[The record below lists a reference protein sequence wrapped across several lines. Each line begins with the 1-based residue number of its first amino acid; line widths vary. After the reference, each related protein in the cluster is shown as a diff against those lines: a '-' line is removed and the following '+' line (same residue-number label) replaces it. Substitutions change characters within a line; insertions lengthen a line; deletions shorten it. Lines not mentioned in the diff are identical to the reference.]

1 MEQIKFSDLFDEGGI
16 SGGLKNMVSQIE
28 SVKAELLNMLKE
40 VKEASASI
48 SSSLSSTSSVSKG
61 GRDDTRVQAGNV
73 EQLYSAYQELTKA
86 ITECNKNL
94 ANLSSA
100 QAKAVSSAR
109 SAISAQKEQAQG
121 QMSLAQ
127 AYSTLSG
134 LIQQTGVSVEQLLQ
148 SQRQL
153 NIAQKNGEVAAKS
166 ATGSY
171 NQLYAQYNLIKNV
184 LNAMS
189 TEMRNAEGVGKLWE
203 AEALRIMNAMKGMQE
218 ATGKHTLSVGD
229 YSKAFNGLSIAT
241 QQVLREMP
249 TLANSMQQFFIAIS
263 NNVPI
268 FVDNLMA
275 VQRATGSWVTA
286 MKGVLSSVLSWQT
299 ALLVVLTILPKIAKA
314 ISDKRKAVEEDNESI
329 SKNYDLLKLD
339 AEATRNAY
347 QEVVRHTTQLK
358 VLYGISQDVNRSWG
372 DRIDAAKKL
381 KVEFKD
387 ELANFTAEEI
397 ALGKA
402 KTAIDELLPSLVAQA
417 EAKAYLNEISNLTIK
432 AYDLEKQARKAKADV
447 DTAATNVEIANANRI
462 AGMAHIIG
470 ESVFAYDQRQ
480 STLLGKVNDAEEE
493 LQKATKKYEDLGKAQ
508 KNVAD
513 EIKELTD
520 RIDPKALLEKYTQN
534 TKENLGKITDYYWE
548 WAESNAKIIK
558 DEQERELALN
568 DVKYEKAKDAYQK
581 ILDEATT
588 TYQEILD
595 KKKAGAVLTDEEKT
609 YITEYAEQEK
619 YLTDII
625 LNLETERQQARLA
638 IIDKY
643 YQKLWAEISKG
654 LDTSV
659 IEEQIDEEDVSIS
672 GKYDKMLANISKQII
687 NARESLND
695 SLVNGSYKEAKQ
707 EGSVLN
713 DLLAQKLN
721 KEAEYQKELLLM
733 RLETADKANRI
744 TKDQYDIE
752 LASIDENLA
761 KALNKLKGKQR
772 RKVDIWDLLFGSK
785 QTDEYG
791 NVFKKLDE
799 DSKAFIQQLI
809 SGLETAMQYLDE
821 FMDKRIE
828 MAEIA
833 VEAAQKESEAA
844 KTNLDYEMEAR
855 ANGYANNVD
864 LARREY
870 EEKLAIEQ
878 KAIAEKQRLEKVQE
892 GIDTLSQISSLV
904 TSTAMIWQSAMG
916 FGLPAGP
923 ILAAAV
929 TALLWGSFAAAK
941 VQAAQLANA
950 KTYGEGGME
959 YIDYGG
965 SHASGRD
972 VDFGRTKD
980 GRPRRVE
987 KGEVVSVINKK
998 NVEKYGVSNIEN
1010 IINSLN
1016 NGTFEKKYISSKI
1029 VDKGE
1034 VASVINKKNVE
1045 KYGVSNIENIINSLN
1060 NRTFE
1065 KQYISSR
1072 FASTLSKS
1080 PNVVESTERNTL
1092 GDMYSLAFSML
1103 GMPSGDSADLST
1115 IERGISTLVSQNDVR
1130 VVPTPYGR
1138 IEYKGNNTR
1147 IIRNS

>member
-16 SGGLKNMVSQIE
+16 SGGLKNMVTQIE

-86 ITECNKNL
+86 IAECNKNL
-94 ANLSSA
+94 ANLSST

-109 SAISAQKEQAQG
+109 SAVSAQKEQAQG

-153 NIAQKNGEVAAKS
+153 NIAQKNGEVAANS
-166 ATGSY
+166 AIGSY

-189 TEMRNAEGVGKLWE
+189 EEMRNAEGVGKLWE
-203 AEALRIMNAMKGMQE
+203 AEALRIMNVMKGMQE

-229 YSKAFNGLSIAT
+229 YAKAFNGLSIAT

-268 FVDNLMA
+268 FVDNLKA
-275 VQRATGSWVTA
+275 VQKATGSWVTA
-286 MKGVLSSVLSWQT
+286 MKGVLSSVFSWQT
-299 ALLVVLTILPKIAKA
+299 ALLVLLTILPKIAKA
-314 ISDKRKAVEEDNESI
+314 ISDKKKAVEEDNESI
-329 SKNYDLLKLD
+329 SKNYDLLKLN
-339 AEATRNAY
+339 AEATRNSY
-347 QEVVRHTTQLK
+347 QEVVKHTTQLK
-358 VLYGISQDVNRSWG
+358 VLYRISQDVNRSWG
-372 DRIDAAKKL
+372 DRINAAKEL

-402 KTAIDELLPSLVAQA
+402 KTAIDELVSSLVAQA

-447 DTAATNVEIANANRI
+447 DTAATNVEVANANRI
-462 AGMAHIIG
+462 AGMTQIIG
-470 ESVFAYDQRQ
+470 ESALAYDQRQ
-480 STLLGKVNDAEEE
+480 IMLLNRVKEAEKE
-493 LQKATKKYEDLGKAQ
+493 LEKATKKYEDLGTAQ

-513 EIKELTD
+513 EIEDLTN
-520 RIDPKALLEKYTQN
+520 RIDPKAFSEKYAKN
-534 TKENLGKITDYYWE
+534 IKDSLDEINDYYWE
-548 WAESNAKIIK
+548 WAESNAKIIE
-558 DEQERELALN
+558 DEEEREIALN
-568 DVKYEKAKDAYQK
+568 DMKYEKAKDTYEK

-595 KKKAGAVLTDEEKT
+595 KKKEGAALTEEEKT
-609 YITEYAEQEK
+609 YITEYAKQEK
-619 YLTDII
+619 YLTNII
-625 LNLETERQQARLA
+625 RNLETERQQSRLA

-643 YQKLWAEISKG
+643 YKQLWAEISNG
-654 LDTSV
+654 LDTSI
-659 IEEQIDEEDVSIS
+659 IEEAIDEEDVSIS

-687 NARESLND
+687 NARESLNN

-707 EGSVLN
+707 EGDILN
-713 DLLAQKLN
+713 DLLAQRLN
-721 KEAEYQKELLLM
+721 KEAEHQKKLLLM
-733 RLETADKANRI
+733 RLESADKATRI
-744 TKDQYDIE
+744 TKEQYDIE
-752 LASIDENLA
+752 LAIIDENLA
-761 KALNKLKGKQR
+761 KALDKLQGKQR

-785 QTDEYG
+785 QTDAYG
-791 NVFKKLDE
+791 NVFKKLDD
-799 DSKAFIQQLI
+799 DSKAFISELI
-809 SGLETAMQYLDE
+809 NSLNTAMQYMDE

-878 KAIAEKQRLEKVQE
+878 KAVAEKRRLEKVKE
-892 GIDTLSQISSLV
+892 GIDTISQISSLI
-904 TSTAMIWQSAMG
+904 TSSALIWQSAMA
-916 FGLPAGP
+916 FGIPIGP
-923 ILAAAV
+923 ILAATV
-929 TALLWGSFAAAK
+929 TALMWGSFAASK
-941 VQAAQLANA
+941 VKAAQVANA

-965 SHASGRD
+965 SHASGKD
-972 VDFGRTKD
+972 VDFGRTKE

-1010 IINSLN
+1010 IVNSLN
-1016 NGTFEKKYISSKI
+1016 NG
-1029 VDKGE
+1029 
-1034 VASVINKKNVE
+1034 
-1045 KYGVSNIENIINSLN
+1045 
-1060 NRTFE
+1060 TFE

-1072 FASTLSKS
+1072 FAGTLSKS
-1080 PNVVESTERNTL
+1080 SNVVESTKRNTL

-1103 GMPSGDSADLST
+1103 GMPSGESADLST
-1115 IERGISTLVSQNDVR
+1115 IEKGIGTLVSQNDVR

-1138 IEYKGNNTR
+1138 IEYRGNNTR

>member
-16 SGGLKNMVSQIE
+16 SGGLKNMVTQIE

-86 ITECNKNL
+86 IAECNKNL
-94 ANLSSA
+94 ANLNVTRT
-100 QAKAVSSAR
+100 KNPPKP
-109 SAISAQKEQAQG
+109 KETID
-121 QMSLAQ
+121 LAQ

-203 AEALRIMNAMKGMQE
+203 AEALRIMNVMKGMQE
-218 ATGKHTLSVGD
+218 STGKYTLSVGN
-229 YSKAFNGLSIAT
+229 YEKAFNGLSIAT

-268 FVDNLMA
+268 FLDNLKA
-275 VQRATGSWVTA
+275 VQKATGSWVVA
-286 MKGVLSSVLSWQT
+286 MKGVLTSLFSWQT
-299 ALLVVLTILPKIAKA
+299 ALLVVLTILPKIAQA
-314 ISDKRKAVEEDNESI
+314 ISDKRKSQEEDNESI

-339 AEATRNAY
+339 AEATKKAY

-372 DRIDAAKKL
+372 DRIAAAKEL

-447 DTAATNVEIANANRI
+447 DTAATNVEVANANRI
-462 AGMAHIIG
+462 AGMTQIIG
-470 ESVFAYDQRQ
+470 ESALAYDQRQ
-480 STLLGKVNDAEEE
+480 IMLLNRVKEAEKE
-493 LQKATKKYEDLGKAQ
+493 LEKATKKYEDLGTAQ

-513 EIKELTD
+513 EIKDLTD
-520 RIDPKALLEKYTQN
+520 RIDPKAFSEKYAKN
-534 TKENLGKITDYYWE
+534 IKDSLDEINDYYWE
-548 WAESNAKIIK
+548 WAENNAKIIE
-558 DEQERELALN
+558 DEEEREIALN
-568 DVKYEKAKDAYQK
+568 DMKYEKAKDTYEK
-581 ILDEATT
+581 ILDE
-588 TYQEILD
+588 Q
-595 KKKAGAVLTDEEKT
+595 KAAGTLT
-609 YITEYAEQEK
+609 AEQEK
-619 YLTDII
+619 YLTEII
-625 LNLETERQQARLA
+625 INLETERQQSRLA

-643 YQKLWAEISKG
+643 YKQLWAEMSNG

-659 IEEQIDEEDVSIS
+659 IEESIDEEDVSIS

-687 NARESLND
+687 NARESLNN

-707 EGSVLN
+707 EGDILN
-713 DLLAQKLN
+713 DLLREKLE
-721 KEAEYQKELLLM
+721 KEREYQKALLKMRYETGEL
-733 RLETADKANRI
+733 TQ
-744 TKDQYDIE
+744 DQYSIE
-752 LASIDENLA
+752 LANVDAAIDKSIA
-761 KALNKLKGKQR
+761 KLQGKQR
-772 RKVDIWDLLFGSK
+772 RKVDIMDLLFGSK

-791 NVFKKLDE
+791 NVFKKLDD
-799 DSKAFIQQLI
+799 DSKAFISELI
-809 SGLETAMQYLDE
+809 NSLNTAMQYMDE

-878 KAIAEKQRLEKVQE
+878 KAVAEKQRLEKVQE
-892 GIDTLSQISSLV
+892 GINTLSQISSLI
-904 TSTAMIWQSAMG
+904 TSSALIWQSAMG
-916 FGLPAGP
+916 FGIPAGP

-929 TALLWGSFAAAK
+929 TALMWGSFAAAK
-941 VQAAQLANA
+941 IQAAQLANA

-965 SHASGRD
+965 SHASGKD

-1010 IINSLN
+1010 IVNSLN
-1016 NGTFEKKYISSKI
+1016 NG
-1029 VDKGE
+1029 
-1034 VASVINKKNVE
+1034 
-1045 KYGVSNIENIINSLN
+1045 
-1060 NRTFE
+1060 TFE

-1072 FASTLSKS
+1072 FVNTPSKS

-1138 IEYKGNNTR
+1138 IEYRGNNTR

>member
-16 SGGLKNMVSQIE
+16 SGGLKNMVTQIE
-28 SVKAELLNMLKE
+28 SVKSELLNMLKE

-86 ITECNKNL
+86 IAECNKNVI
-94 ANLSSA
+94 NLNASR
-100 QAKAVSSAR
+100 AKNPPKP
-109 SAISAQKEQAQG
+109 KETID
-121 QMSLAQ
+121 LAQ
-127 AYSTLSG
+127 AYSSLSK

-148 SQRQL
+148 SQKQL

-189 TEMRNAEGVGKLWE
+189 EEMRNAEGVGKKWE

-229 YSKAFNGLSIAT
+229 YTKAFNGLSIAT

-268 FVDNLMA
+268 FVDNLKA
-275 VQRATGSWVTA
+275 VQKETGSWVTA
-286 MKGVLSSVLSWQT
+286 MKAVLSSVFSWQT

-314 ISDKRKAVEEDNESI
+314 ISDKRKANEEEAKAQEKARKETEKAVEAYRSLYDILSDISVKVGTSITEVSTLTRILNDN
-329 SKNYDLLKLD
+329 
-339 AEATRNAY
+339 
-347 QEVVRHTTQLK
+347 
-358 VLYGISQDVNRSWG
+358 NRSLE
-372 DRIDAAKKL
+372 DRIGAGQRL
-381 KVEFKD
+381 KQIFD
-387 ELANFTAEEI
+387 EELNGYSAEEI
-397 ALGKA
+397 AAGKA
-402 KTAIDELLPSLVAQA
+402 MVTIQQLTTLIYEQAKARATLNEITELTQKQLELEERAKLYENYKVGTRTVKELSEAIDEANKKGQSVRLGAQEQEYVNTYRSIMSEVRGLQNQINALTDKIDPSKLL
-417 EAKAYLNEISNLTIK
+417 
-432 AYDLEKQARKAKADV
+432 DD
-447 DTAATNVEIANANRI
+447 
-462 AGMAHIIG
+462 
-470 ESVFAYDQRQ
+470 
-480 STLLGKVNDAEEE
+480 
-493 LQKATKKYEDLGKAQ
+493 ATKGTKD
-508 KNVAD
+508 
-513 EIKELTD
+513 
-520 RIDPKALLEKYTQN
+520 ALD
-534 TKENLGKITDYYWE
+534 KITDYYWE

-558 DEQERELALN
+558 DAEDRDIALN
-568 DVKYEKAKDAYQK
+568 DVKYEKAKDTYQK
-581 ILDEATT
+581 VLDE
-588 TYQEILD
+588 Q
-595 KKKAGAVLTDEEKT
+595 KAAGKLT
-609 YITEYAEQEK
+609 AEQEK

-625 LNLETERQQARLA
+625 LNLETERQQSRLA

-643 YQKLWAEISKG
+643 YKQLWAEIRKG

-659 IEEQIDEEDVSIS
+659 MEENIDEEDVSIS
-672 GKYDKMLANISKQII
+672 GKYEKMLANISTQII
-687 NARESLND
+687 NARASLND
-695 SLVNGSYKEAKQ
+695 SLVNGSYEEAKQ
-707 EGSVLN
+707 EGSILN
-713 DLLAQKLN
+713 DLLRDKLE
-721 KEAEYQKELLLM
+721 KEREYQKALLQMRYETGEL
-733 RLETADKANRI
+733 TQ
-744 TKDQYDIE
+744 DQYAIE
-752 LASIDENLA
+752 LANVDAAIDKSIA
-761 KALNKLKGKQR
+761 KLKGKQR

-791 NVFKKLDE
+791 NVFKKLDDE
-799 DSKAFIQQLI
+799 SKAFIQELI
-809 SGLETAMQYLDE
+809 SGLQTAMQYMDE

-878 KAIAEKQRLEKVQE
+878 KAIDEKQRLEKIQE
-892 GIDTLSQISSLV
+892 GIDIATQISSLV
-904 TSTAMIWQSAMG
+904 TATAQIWAAYTKIPG
-916 FGLPAGP
+916 GKA
-923 ILAAAV
+923 LAIAA
-929 TALLWGSFAAAK
+929 TALMWSSFIAAK
-941 VQAAQLANA
+941 TQAAQLANA

-965 SHASGRD
+965 SHASGKD
-972 VDFGRTKD
+972 VDFGHTKD
-980 GRPRRVE
+980 GRPRRIE

-1010 IINSLN
+1010 IVNSLN
-1016 NGTFEKKYISSKI
+1016 NGTFEK
-1029 VDKGE
+1029 
-1034 VASVINKKNVE
+1034 
-1045 KYGVSNIENIINSLN
+1045 
-1060 NRTFE
+1060 
-1065 KQYISSR
+1065 QYISSSI
-1072 FASTLSKS
+1072 ASSLTKS
-1080 PNVVESTERNTL
+1080 SNVVESTERNTL

-1138 IEYKGNNTR
+1138 IEYRGNNTR

>member
-16 SGGLKNMVSQIE
+16 SGGLKNMVTQIE
-28 SVKAELLNMLKE
+28 SVKSELLNMLKE
-40 VKEASASI
+40 VKDASASI

-86 ITECNKNL
+86 IAECNKNL
-94 ANLSSA
+94 INLNA
-100 QAKAVSSAR
+100 TKTKNPPKP
-109 SAISAQKEQAQG
+109 KETID
-121 QMSLAQ
+121 LAQ

-203 AEALRIMNAMKGMQE
+203 AEALRIMNVMKGMQE

-229 YSKAFNGLSIAT
+229 YTKAFNGLSIAT

-268 FVDNLMA
+268 FVDNLKA
-275 VQRATGSWVTA
+275 VQKATGSWVTA
-286 MKGVLSSVLSWQT
+286 MKGVLSSLFSWQT
-299 ALLVVLTILPKIAKA
+299 ALLVVLTILPKIAQA
-314 ISDKRKAVEEDNESI
+314 IHNKRKAQEEDNKATKTQI
-329 SKNYDLLKLD
+329 SLLNLLHEAMIAVQKAQAEDLSKTKTLV
-339 AEATRNAY
+339 AVMN
-347 QEVVRHTTQLK
+347 
-358 VLYGISQDVNRSWG
+358 DVNRSNEE
-372 DRIDAAKKL
+372 RITAATAL
-381 KVEFKD
+381 KNIHKEQ
-387 ELANFTAEEI
+387 LANYSAEEI
-397 ALGKA
+397 AMGKA
-402 KTAIDELLPSLVAQA
+402 KTTLDKITESLKAQAQARAILNKMTEAYVAQIDA
-417 EAKAYLNEISNLTIK
+417 EDKAFTAGKTKIHEGSFGNVEGLYNYIQTLASTTKQSAE
-432 AYDLEKQARKAKADV
+432 YWEKQITFVAKSDKGVWEQYEAYKAAKQEV
-447 DTAATNVEIANANRI
+447 SEYTKTI
-462 AGMAHIIG
+462 
-470 ESVFAYDQRQ
+470 
-480 STLLGKVNDAEEE
+480 DA
-493 LQKATKKYEDLGKAQ
+493 LTK
-508 KNVAD
+508 
-513 EIKELTD
+513 
-520 RIDPKALLEKYTQN
+520 RIDVAGLIADDTEEGRKK
-534 TKENLGKITDYYWE
+534 TKENLDKITDYYWE
-548 WAESNAKIIK
+548 WAESNAKIIE
-558 DEQERELALN
+558 DEEEREIALN
-568 DVKYEKAKDAYQK
+568 DMKYEKAKDTYEK
-581 ILDEATT
+581 ILDE
-588 TYQEILD
+588 Q
-595 KKKAGAVLTDEEKT
+595 KAAGTLT
-609 YITEYAEQEK
+609 AEQEK
-619 YLTDII
+619 YLTEII
-625 LNLETERQQARLA
+625 VNLETERQQSRLA

-643 YQKLWAEISKG
+643 YKQLWAEMSNG

-659 IEEQIDEEDVSIS
+659 IEESIDEEDVSIS

-687 NARESLND
+687 NARESLNN

-707 EGSVLN
+707 EGEVLN
-713 DLLAQKLN
+713 DLLREKLE
-721 KEAEYQKELLLM
+721 KEREYQKALLKMRYETGEL
-733 RLETADKANRI
+733 TQ
-744 TKDQYDIE
+744 DQYSIE
-752 LASIDENLA
+752 LANVDAAIDKSIA
-761 KALNKLKGKQR
+761 KLQGKQR
-772 RKVDIWDLLFGSK
+772 RKVDIWDLLLGSK
-785 QTDEYG
+785 NTDEYG
-791 NVFKKLDE
+791 NVFKKLDD
-799 DSKAFIQQLI
+799 DSKAFISELI
-809 SGLETAMQYLDE
+809 NSLNTAMQYMDE

-878 KAIAEKQRLEKVQE
+878 KAVAEKRRLEKVKE
-892 GIDTLSQISSLV
+892 GIDTISQISSLI
-904 TSTAMIWQSAMG
+904 TSSALIWQSAMA
-916 FGLPAGP
+916 FGIPIGP
-923 ILAAAV
+923 ILAATV
-929 TALLWGSFAAAK
+929 TALMWGSFAASK
-941 VQAAQLANA
+941 VKAAQVANA

-965 SHASGRD
+965 SHASGKD
-972 VDFGRTKD
+972 VDFGRTKE

-1010 IINSLN
+1010 IVNSLN
-1016 NGTFEKKYISSKI
+1016 NG
-1029 VDKGE
+1029 
-1034 VASVINKKNVE
+1034 
-1045 KYGVSNIENIINSLN
+1045 
-1060 NRTFE
+1060 TFE

-1072 FASTLSKS
+1072 FAGTLSKS
-1080 PNVVESTERNTL
+1080 SNVVESTKRNTL

-1138 IEYKGNNTR
+1138 IEYRGNNTR

>member
-16 SGGLKNMVSQIE
+16 SGGLKNMVTQIE

-86 ITECNKNL
+86 IAECNKNVI
-94 ANLSSA
+94 NLNASR
-100 QAKAVSSAR
+100 AKNPPKP
-109 SAISAQKEQAQG
+109 KETID
-121 QMSLAQ
+121 LAQ
-127 AYSTLSG
+127 AYSSLSK

-148 SQRQL
+148 SQKQL

-189 TEMRNAEGVGKLWE
+189 TEMRNAEGVGKKWE

-229 YSKAFNGLSIAT
+229 YTKAFNGLSIAT

-268 FVDNLMA
+268 FVDNLKA
-275 VQRATGSWVTA
+275 VQKETGSWVTA
-286 MKGVLSSVLSWQT
+286 MKAVLSSVFSWQT
-299 ALLVVLTILPKIAKA
+299 ALLVVLTILPRIAKA
-314 ISDKRKAVEEDNESI
+314 ISEKRKANEEEAKAQEKARKETEKAVEAYRSLYDILSDISVKVGTSITEVSTLTRILNDN
-329 SKNYDLLKLD
+329 
-339 AEATRNAY
+339 
-347 QEVVRHTTQLK
+347 
-358 VLYGISQDVNRSWG
+358 NRSLE
-372 DRIDAAKKL
+372 DRIGAGQRL
-381 KVEFKD
+381 KQIFD
-387 ELANFTAEEI
+387 EELNGYSAEEI
-397 ALGKA
+397 AAGKA
-402 KTAIDELLPSLVAQA
+402 MVTIQQLTTLIYEQAKARATLNEITELTQKQLELEERAKLYENYKVGTRTVKELSEAIDEANKKGQSVRLGAQEQEYVNTYRSIMSEVRGLQNQINALTEKIDPSKLL
-417 EAKAYLNEISNLTIK
+417 
-432 AYDLEKQARKAKADV
+432 DD
-447 DTAATNVEIANANRI
+447 
-462 AGMAHIIG
+462 
-470 ESVFAYDQRQ
+470 
-480 STLLGKVNDAEEE
+480 
-493 LQKATKKYEDLGKAQ
+493 ATKGTKD
-508 KNVAD
+508 
-513 EIKELTD
+513 
-520 RIDPKALLEKYTQN
+520 ALD
-534 TKENLGKITDYYWE
+534 KITDYYWE

-558 DEQERELALN
+558 DAEDRDIALN
-568 DVKYEKAKDAYQK
+568 DVKYEKAKDTYQK
-581 ILDEATT
+581 VLDE
-588 TYQEILD
+588 Q
-595 KKKAGAVLTDEEKT
+595 KAAGKLT
-609 YITEYAEQEK
+609 AEQEK

-625 LNLETERQQARLA
+625 LNLETERQQSRLA

-643 YQKLWAEISKG
+643 YKQLWAEISKR

-659 IEEQIDEEDVSIS
+659 MEEYIDEEDVSIS
-672 GKYDKMLANISKQII
+672 GKYEKMLANISTQII
-687 NARESLND
+687 NARASLND
-695 SLVNGSYKEAKQ
+695 SLVNGSYEEAKQ
-707 EGSVLN
+707 EGEVLN
-713 DLLAQKLN
+713 DLLRDKLE
-721 KEAEYQKELLLM
+721 KEREYQKALLQMRYETGEL
-733 RLETADKANRI
+733 TQ
-744 TKDQYDIE
+744 DQYAIE
-752 LASIDENLA
+752 LANVDAAIDKSIA
-761 KALNKLKGKQR
+761 KLKGKQR
-772 RKVDIWDLLFGSK
+772 RRVDIWDLLFGSK

-791 NVFKKLDE
+791 NVFKKLDDE
-799 DSKAFIQQLI
+799 SKAFIQELI
-809 SGLETAMQYLDE
+809 SGIQTAMQYMDE

-878 KAIAEKQRLEKVQE
+878 KAIDEKKRLEKIQE
-892 GIDTLSQISSLV
+892 GIDIATQISSLV
-904 TSTAMIWQSAMG
+904 TATAQIWAAYTKIPG
-916 FGLPAGP
+916 GKA
-923 ILAAAV
+923 LAIAA
-929 TALLWGSFAAAK
+929 TALMWSSFIAAK
-941 VQAAQLANA
+941 TQAAQLANA

-972 VDFGRTKD
+972 VDFGHTKD
-980 GRPRRVE
+980 GRPRRIE

-1010 IINSLN
+1010 IVSSLN
-1016 NGTFEKKYISSKI
+1016 NG
-1029 VDKGE
+1029 
-1034 VASVINKKNVE
+1034 
-1045 KYGVSNIENIINSLN
+1045 
-1060 NRTFE
+1060 TFE

-1080 PNVVESTERNTL
+1080 SNVVESTERNTL

-1138 IEYKGNNTR
+1138 IEYRGNNTR

>member
-16 SGGLKNMVSQIE
+16 SGGLKNMVTQIE

-40 VKEASASI
+40 VKDASASI

-86 ITECNKNL
+86 INECNKNL

-153 NIAQKNGEVAAKS
+153 NIAQKNGVVAATS

-229 YSKAFNGLSIAT
+229 YTKAFNGLSIAT

-268 FVDNLMA
+268 FVDNLKA
-275 VQRATGSWVTA
+275 VQKATGSWVTA
-286 MKGVLSSVLSWQT
+286 MKGVLSSLFSWQT
-299 ALLVVLTILPKIAKA
+299 ALLVVLTILPKIAQA
-314 ISDKRKAVEEDNESI
+314 IHNKRKAQEEDNKATKTQI
-329 SKNYDLLKLD
+329 SLLNLLHEAMIAVQKAQAEDLSKTKTLV
-339 AEATRNAY
+339 AVMN
-347 QEVVRHTTQLK
+347 
-358 VLYGISQDVNRSWG
+358 DVNRSNEE
-372 DRIDAAKKL
+372 RITAANALKKIHN
-381 KVEFKD
+381 EQ
-387 ELANFTAEEI
+387 LANYSAEEI
-397 ALGKA
+397 AMGKA
-402 KTAIDELLPSLVAQA
+402 KTKLDDITESLKAQAQARAILNKLTEAYVAQIDA
-417 EAKAYLNEISNLTIK
+417 EDKAFAAGQTKIHEGSFGNVEGLYNYIQTLASTTKQSAE
-432 AYDLEKQARKAKADV
+432 YWEKQITFVAKSDKGVWEQYEAYKAAKQEVSEYTKTIDAL
-447 DTAATNVEIANANRI
+447 TKRI
-462 AGMAHIIG
+462 
-470 ESVFAYDQRQ
+470 
-480 STLLGKVNDAEEE
+480 
-493 LQKATKKYEDLGKAQ
+493 
-508 KNVAD
+508 NVAGLIAD
-513 EIKELTD
+513 DTEEGRK
-520 RIDPKALLEKYTQN
+520 K
-534 TKENLGKITDYYWE
+534 TKENLDKITDYYWE
-548 WAESNAKIIK
+548 WAESNAKIIE
-558 DEQERELALN
+558 DEEEREIALN
-568 DVKYEKAKDAYQK
+568 DMKYEKAKDTYEK
-581 ILDEATT
+581 ILDE
-588 TYQEILD
+588 Q
-595 KKKAGAVLTDEEKT
+595 KAAGTLT
-609 YITEYAEQEK
+609 AEQEK
-619 YLTDII
+619 YLTEII
-625 LNLETERQQARLA
+625 INLETERQQSRLA

-643 YQKLWAEISKG
+643 YKQLWAEISNG

-659 IEEQIDEEDVSIS
+659 IEESIDKEDVSIS

-687 NARESLND
+687 NARASLND

-713 DLLAQKLN
+713 DLLREKLE
-721 KEAEYQKELLLM
+721 KEREYQKALLKMRYETGEL
-733 RLETADKANRI
+733 TQ
-744 TKDQYDIE
+744 DQYTIE
-752 LASIDENLA
+752 LANVDAAIDKSIA
-761 KALNKLKGKQR
+761 KLQGKQR

-791 NVFKKLDE
+791 NVFKKLDD
-799 DSKAFIQQLI
+799 DSKAFIGELI
-809 SGLETAMQYLDE
+809 NSLNTAMQYMDE

-833 VEAAQKESEAA
+833 VEAAQRESEAA

-855 ANGYANNVD
+855 ANGYAHNVD

-878 KAIAEKQRLEKVQE
+878 KAIEEKQRLEKIQE
-892 GIDTLSQISSLV
+892 GIDTVTQISSLV
-904 TSTAMIWQSAMG
+904 TATAQLWAAYASIP
-916 FGLPAGP
+916 FAGQA
-923 ILAAAV
+923 LAIAA
-929 TALLWGSFAAAK
+929 TALMWGSFAAAK

-965 SHASGRD
+965 SHASGKD

-1010 IINSLN
+1010 IVNSLN
-1016 NGTFEKKYISSKI
+1016 NG
-1029 VDKGE
+1029 
-1034 VASVINKKNVE
+1034 
-1045 KYGVSNIENIINSLN
+1045 
-1060 NRTFE
+1060 TFE

-1080 PNVVESTERNTL
+1080 SNVVESTERNTL

-1138 IEYKGNNTR
+1138 IEYRGNNTR

>member
-16 SGGLKNMVSQIE
+16 SGGLKNMVTQIE
-28 SVKAELLNMLKE
+28 SVKTELLNMLKE
-40 VKEASASI
+40 VKDASAGI

-86 ITECNKNL
+86 ISECNKNL

-229 YSKAFNGLSIAT
+229 YTKAFNGLSIAT

-268 FVDNLMA
+268 FVDNLKA
-275 VQRATGSWVTA
+275 VQKETGSWVTA
-286 MKGVLSSVLSWQT
+286 MKAVLSSVFSWQT
-299 ALLVVLTILPKIAKA
+299 ALLVVLTILPRIAKA
-314 ISDKRKAVEEDNESI
+314 ISDKRKANEEEAKAQEKARKETEKAVGAYRSLYDILSDISVKVGTSITEVSTLTRILNDN
-329 SKNYDLLKLD
+329 
-339 AEATRNAY
+339 
-347 QEVVRHTTQLK
+347 
-358 VLYGISQDVNRSWG
+358 NRSLE
-372 DRIDAAKKL
+372 DRIGAGKRL
-381 KVEFKD
+381 KQIFD
-387 ELANFTAEEI
+387 EELNGYSAEEI
-397 ALGKA
+397 AAGKA
-402 KTAIDELLPSLVAQA
+402 MATIQQLTTFIYEQAKARTILNEITELTQKKLELEERAKLYENYKVGTRTVKEWSDAIDEANKKGQSVRLGAREQEYVNTYRSIMSEVRGLQNQIKSLTGQIDPSKLL
-417 EAKAYLNEISNLTIK
+417 
-432 AYDLEKQARKAKADV
+432 DD
-447 DTAATNVEIANANRI
+447 
-462 AGMAHIIG
+462 
-470 ESVFAYDQRQ
+470 
-480 STLLGKVNDAEEE
+480 
-493 LQKATKKYEDLGKAQ
+493 ATKGTKD
-508 KNVAD
+508 
-513 EIKELTD
+513 
-520 RIDPKALLEKYTQN
+520 ALD
-534 TKENLGKITDYYWE
+534 KITDYYWE
-548 WAESNAKIIK
+548 WAESNAKIIE
-558 DEQERELALN
+558 DEEEREIALN
-568 DVKYEKAKDAYQK
+568 DMKYEKAKDTYEK
-581 ILDEATT
+581 ILDE
-588 TYQEILD
+588 Q
-595 KKKAGAVLTDEEKT
+595 KAAGTLT
-609 YITEYAEQEK
+609 AEQEK

-625 LNLETERQQARLA
+625 LNLETERQQSRLA

-643 YQKLWAEISKG
+643 YKQLWAEISNG
-654 LDTSV
+654 LNTSV
-659 IEEQIDEEDVSIS
+659 IEESIDEEDVSIS

-687 NARESLND
+687 NARESLNN

-707 EGSVLN
+707 EGDILN

-721 KEAEYQKELLLM
+721 KEAEYQKKLLLM
-733 RLETADKANRI
+733 RLESADKATRI

-752 LASIDENLA
+752 LALIDENLA
-761 KALNKLKGKQR
+761 KALNKLQGKQR

-785 QTDEYG
+785 KTDEYG
-791 NVFKKLDE
+791 NVFKKLDD
-799 DSKAFIQQLI
+799 DSKAFISELI
-809 SGLETAMQYLDE
+809 NSLNTAMQYMDE

-833 VEAAQKESEAA
+833 VEATQRESEAA

-855 ANGYANNVD
+855 ANGYAHNVD

-878 KAIAEKQRLEKVQE
+878 KAIAEKQRLQKIQE
-892 GIDTLSQISSLV
+892 GIDTITQISSLV
-904 TSTAMIWQSAMG
+904 TATAQLWAAYASIP
-916 FGLPAGP
+916 FAGQA
-923 ILAAAV
+923 LAIAA
-929 TALLWGSFAAAK
+929 TALMWGSFAAAK
-941 VQAAQLANA
+941 IQAAQLANA

-1010 IINSLN
+1010 IVNSLN
-1016 NGTFEKKYISSKI
+1016 NG
-1029 VDKGE
+1029 
-1034 VASVINKKNVE
+1034 
-1045 KYGVSNIENIINSLN
+1045 
-1060 NRTFE
+1060 TFE

-1072 FASTLSKS
+1072 FASTPSKS
-1080 PNVVESTERNTL
+1080 SNVVESTKRNTL

-1138 IEYKGNNTR
+1138 IEYRGNNTR

>member
-86 ITECNKNL
+86 ISECNKNL
-94 ANLSSA
+94 DNLNKTRNRNPP
-100 QAKAVSSAR
+100 QP
-109 SAISAQKEQAQG
+109 KET
-121 QMSLAQ
+121 MSLAQ

-203 AEALRIMNAMKGMQE
+203 AEALRIMNVMKGMQE

-229 YSKAFNGLSIAT
+229 YTKAFNGLNIAT

-249 TLANSMQQFFIAIS
+249 TLANSFQQFFIAIS

-268 FVDNLMA
+268 FVDNLQA
-275 VQRATGSWVTA
+275 VAKATGSMLTA
-286 MKGVLSSVLSWQT
+286 IKAVGKAIFSWNT
-299 ALLVVLTILPKIAKA
+299 VLLVVLTVLPKIAQA
-314 ISDKRKAVEEDNESI
+314 IHNKRKAQEEDNKATKTQINLLNLLHEAMI
-329 SKNYDLLKLD
+329 AVQKAQAEDLSKTKTLVAVMNDL
-339 AEATRNAY
+339 
-347 QEVVRHTTQLK
+347 
-358 VLYGISQDVNRSWG
+358 NRSNEE
-372 DRIDAAKKL
+372 RITAATALKKIH
-381 KVEFKD
+381 KEQ
-387 ELANFTAEEI
+387 LANYSSEEI
-397 ALGKA
+397 AMGKA
-402 KTAIDELLPSLVAQA
+402 KTKLDDITESLKAQAQARAILNKITEAYVAQIDA
-417 EAKAYLNEISNLTIK
+417 EDKAF
-432 AYDLEKQARKAKADV
+432 
-447 DTAATNVEIANANRI
+447 AAGQTKIYEGSFGNVEGLYNYIQTLASTTKQSEEYWKKQIAFVAKSDRGVWEQYEAYKAAKKEVSEYTKTIDRLTKRI
-462 AGMAHIIG
+462 
-470 ESVFAYDQRQ
+470 
-480 STLLGKVNDAEEE
+480 
-493 LQKATKKYEDLGKAQ
+493 
-508 KNVAD
+508 NVAGLIAD
-513 EIKELTD
+513 DTKEGG
-520 RIDPKALLEKYTQN
+520 KK
-534 TKENLGKITDYYWE
+534 TKENLEKITDYYWE
-548 WAESNAKIIK
+548 WAESNAKIIE
-558 DEQERELALN
+558 DAENRDIALN
-568 DVKYEKAKDAYQK
+568 DVKYEKAKDTYQK
-581 ILDEATT
+581 ILDE
-588 TYQEILD
+588 Q
-595 KKKAGAVLTDEEKT
+595 KAAGTL
-609 YITEYAEQEK
+609 IAEQEK

-643 YQKLWAEISKG
+643 YKQLWEEIRKG

-659 IEEQIDEEDVSIS
+659 MEEYIDEEDITIS
-672 GKYDKMLANISKQII
+672 GKYEKMLANISTQII
-687 NARESLND
+687 SARASLND

-707 EGSVLN
+707 EGAVLN
-713 DLLAQKLN
+713 SLLREKLE
-721 KEAEYQKELLLM
+721 KEREYQKALLQMRYETGEL
-733 RLETADKANRI
+733 TQ
-744 TKDQYDIE
+744 DQYTIE
-752 LASIDENLA
+752 LANVDAAIDKSIA
-761 KALNKLKGKQR
+761 KLKGKQR

-791 NVFKKLDE
+791 NVFKKLDD
-799 DSKAFIQQLI
+799 DSKAFIGELI
-809 SGLETAMQYLDE
+809 NSLNTAMQYMDE

-833 VEAAQKESEAA
+833 VEAAQRESEAA

-864 LARREY
+864 LARKEY

-878 KAIAEKQRLEKVQE
+878 KALAEKQRLEKIQE
-892 GIDTLSQISSLV
+892 GINTVMQISSLV
-904 TSTAMIWQSAMG
+904 TATAQLWAAYASIP
-916 FGLPAGP
+916 FAGQA
-923 ILAAAV
+923 LAIAA
-929 TALLWGSFAAAK
+929 TALMWGSFAAAK
-941 VQAAQLANA
+941 IQAAQLANA

-959 YIDYGG
+959 YINYGG
-965 SHASGRD
+965 SHASGND
-972 VDFGRTKD
+972 VDFGRTKE

-998 NVEKYGVSNIEN
+998 NVEKYGVSRIEN

-1016 NGTFEKKYISSKI
+1016 NGTFEK
-1029 VDKGE
+1029 
-1034 VASVINKKNVE
+1034 
-1045 KYGVSNIENIINSLN
+1045 
-1060 NRTFE
+1060 
-1065 KQYISSR
+1065 QYISSSI
-1072 FASTLSKS
+1072 ASSLSKS
-1080 PNVVESTERNTL
+1080 SSVVESTERNNL

-1130 VVPTPYGR
+1130 IVPTPYGR
-1138 IEYKGNNTR
+1138 IEYRGNNTR

>member
-86 ITECNKNL
+86 ISECNKNL

-100 QAKAVSSAR
+100 QAKAVSNAR

-121 QMSLAQ
+121 QISLAQ

-189 TEMRNAEGVGKLWE
+189 AEMRNAEGVGKLWE

-229 YSKAFNGLSIAT
+229 YTKAFNGLSIST

-249 TLANSMQQFFIAIS
+249 TLANSLQQFFIAIS

-275 VQRATGSWVTA
+275 VQTATGSWALA
-286 MKGVLSSVLSWQT
+286 MKGVLTSLFSWQT
-299 ALLVVLTILPKIAKA
+299 ALLVVLTILPKIAQA
-314 ISDKRKAVEEDNESI
+314 IHNKRKAQEEDNKATKTQI
-329 SKNYDLLKLD
+329 SLLNLLHEAMIAVQKAQAEDLSKTKTLIAVMNDL
-339 AEATRNAY
+339 
-347 QEVVRHTTQLK
+347 
-358 VLYGISQDVNRSWG
+358 NRSNE
-372 DRIDAAKKL
+372 DRITAATALKKIH
-381 KVEFKD
+381 KEQ
-387 ELANFTAEEI
+387 LANYSAEEI
-397 ALGKA
+397 AMGKA
-402 KTAIDELLPSLVAQA
+402 KTKLDEITESLKVQAQARAILNKITEAYVAQ
-417 EAKAYLNEISNLTIK
+417 I
-432 AYDLEKQARKAKADV
+432 
-447 DTAATNVEIANANRI
+447 
-462 AGMAHIIG
+462 
-470 ESVFAYDQRQ
+470 
-480 STLLGKVNDAEEE
+480 DAEDKAIAAGNTQIYEYGLQNVKNLYDYVQNLVQTTSLSEE
-493 LQKATKKYEDLGKAQ
+493 QIKKSIAFVAKGDKDIWEQYEAYKAAKKEVSEYTKTIDALTKRINVAGLIADETEEGGKKTKEDL
-508 KNVAD
+508 D
-513 EIKELTD
+513 
-520 RIDPKALLEKYTQN
+520 
-534 TKENLGKITDYYWE
+534 KITDYYWE

-558 DEQERELALN
+558 DAENREIALN
-568 DVKYEKAKDAYQK
+568 DVKYEKAKDTYQK
-581 ILDEATT
+581 ILNE
-588 TYQEILD
+588 Q
-595 KKKAGAVLTDEEKT
+595 KAAGNLTAV
-609 YITEYAEQEK
+609 QEK

-643 YQKLWAEISKG
+643 YRQLWAEISKG

-659 IEEQIDEEDVSIS
+659 MEEHIDEEDLTIS
-672 GKYDKMLANISKQII
+672 GKYEKMLANISTQII
-687 NARESLND
+687 NARTSLND

-713 DLLAQKLN
+713 DLLREKLE
-721 KEAEYQKELLLM
+721 KEREYQKALLQMRYETGEL
-733 RLETADKANRI
+733 TQ
-744 TKDQYDIE
+744 DQYTIE
-752 LASIDENLA
+752 LANVDAAIDKSIA
-761 KALNKLKGKQR
+761 KLKGKQR

-791 NVFKKLDE
+791 NVFKKLDD
-799 DSKAFIQQLI
+799 DSKAFIGELI
-809 SGLETAMQYLDE
+809 NSLNTAMQYMDE

-833 VEAAQKESEAA
+833 VEAAQRESEAA

-855 ANGYANNVD
+855 ANGYAHNVD

-878 KAIAEKQRLEKVQE
+878 KAIEEKQRLEKIQE
-892 GIDTLSQISSLV
+892 GIDTVTQISSLV
-904 TSTAMIWQSAMG
+904 TATAQLWAAYASIP
-916 FGLPAGP
+916 FAGQA
-923 ILAAAV
+923 LAIAA
-929 TALLWGSFAAAK
+929 TALMWGSFAAAK
-941 VQAAQLANA
+941 IQAAQLANA

-972 VDFGRTKD
+972 VDFGRTKE
-980 GRPRRVE
+980 GRARRVE

-998 NVEKYGVSNIEN
+998 NVEKYGVSRIEN

-1016 NGTFEKKYISSKI
+1016 NGTFEK
-1029 VDKGE
+1029 
-1034 VASVINKKNVE
+1034 
-1045 KYGVSNIENIINSLN
+1045 
-1060 NRTFE
+1060 
-1065 KQYISSR
+1065 QYISSSI
-1072 FASTLSKS
+1072 ASSLTKS
-1080 PNVVESTERNTL
+1080 SSVVESTERNNL

-1103 GMPSGDSADLST
+1103 GMPTGDSADLSS

-1130 VVPTPYGR
+1130 IVPTPYGR
-1138 IEYKGNNTR
+1138 IEYRGNNTR

>member
-16 SGGLKNMVSQIE
+16 SGGLKNMVTQIE
-28 SVKAELLNMLKE
+28 SVKTELLNMLKE

-86 ITECNKNL
+86 IAECNKNVI
-94 ANLSSA
+94 NLNASR
-100 QAKAVSSAR
+100 AKNPPKP
-109 SAISAQKEQAQG
+109 KETID
-121 QMSLAQ
+121 LAQ
-127 AYSTLSG
+127 AYSSLSK

-148 SQRQL
+148 SQKQL

-189 TEMRNAEGVGKLWE
+189 EEMRNAEGVGKKWE

-218 ATGKHTLSVGD
+218 ATGKHTLSVGN
-229 YSKAFNGLSIAT
+229 YEKAFNGLSIAT

-268 FVDNLMA
+268 FVDNLKR
-275 VQRATGSWVTA
+275 VKDETGSWAVA
-286 MKGVLSSVLSWQT
+286 MKGVLTSLFSWQT

-314 ISDKRKAVEEDNESI
+314 ISDKRKANEEEAKAQEKARKETEKAVEAYRSLYDILSDISVKVGTSITEVSTLTRILNDN
-329 SKNYDLLKLD
+329 
-339 AEATRNAY
+339 
-347 QEVVRHTTQLK
+347 
-358 VLYGISQDVNRSWG
+358 NRSLE
-372 DRIDAAKKL
+372 DRIGAGERL
-381 KVEFKD
+381 KQIFD
-387 ELANFTAEEI
+387 EELNGYSAEEI
-397 ALGKA
+397 AAGKA
-402 KTAIDELLPSLVAQA
+402 KVTIQQLTTLIYEQAKARATLNEITELTQKQLELEERAKLYENYKVGTRTVKELSEAIDEANKKGQSVRLGAYEQEYVNTYRSIMSEVRGLQNQINALTEQIDPSKLL
-417 EAKAYLNEISNLTIK
+417 
-432 AYDLEKQARKAKADV
+432 DD
-447 DTAATNVEIANANRI
+447 
-462 AGMAHIIG
+462 
-470 ESVFAYDQRQ
+470 
-480 STLLGKVNDAEEE
+480 
-493 LQKATKKYEDLGKAQ
+493 ATKGTKD
-508 KNVAD
+508 
-513 EIKELTD
+513 
-520 RIDPKALLEKYTQN
+520 ALD
-534 TKENLGKITDYYWE
+534 KITDYYWE

-558 DEQERELALN
+558 DAEDRDIALN
-568 DVKYEKAKDAYQK
+568 DVKYEKAKDTYQK
-581 ILDEATT
+581 ILDE
-588 TYQEILD
+588 Q
-595 KKKAGAVLTDEEKT
+595 KAAGTLS
-609 YITEYAEQEK
+609 AEQEK

-625 LNLETERQQARLA
+625 LNLETERQQSRLA

-643 YQKLWAEISKG
+643 YKQLWAEISKG

-659 IEEQIDEEDVSIS
+659 MEEHIDEEDVSIS
-672 GKYDKMLANISKQII
+672 GKYDKMLANISAQII
-687 NARESLND
+687 NARASLND
-695 SLVNGSYKEAKQ
+695 SLVSGSYKEAKQ
-707 EGSVLN
+707 EGDILN

-733 RLETADKANRI
+733 RLESADKATRI

-752 LASIDENLA
+752 LAIIDENLA
-761 KALNKLKGKQR
+761 KALDKLKGKQR
-772 RKVDIWDLLFGSK
+772 RRVDIWDLLFGSK

-791 NVFKKLDE
+791 NVFKKLDDE
-799 DSKAFIQQLI
+799 SKAFIQQLI
-809 SGLETAMQYLDE
+809 SGLETAMQYMDE

-878 KAIAEKQRLEKVQE
+878 KAIEEKKRLEKIQE
-892 GIDTLSQISSLV
+892 GIDTATQISSLV
-904 TSTAMIWQSAMG
+904 TATAQIWSTYAK
-916 FGLPAGP
+916 FPAGKA
-923 ILAAAV
+923 LAIAA
-929 TALLWGSFAAAK
+929 TALMFGSFAAAK
-941 VQAAQLANA
+941 IQAAQLANA

-980 GRPRRVE
+980 GRPRRIE

-1010 IINSLN
+1010 IVNSLN
-1016 NGTFEKKYISSKI
+1016 NG
-1029 VDKGE
+1029 
-1034 VASVINKKNVE
+1034 
-1045 KYGVSNIENIINSLN
+1045 
-1060 NRTFE
+1060 TFE

-1080 PNVVESTERNTL
+1080 SNVVESTERNTL

-1138 IEYKGNNTR
+1138 IEYRGNNTR

>member
-16 SGGLKNMVSQIE
+16 SGGLKNMVTQIE
-28 SVKAELLNMLKE
+28 SVKSELLNMLKE
-40 VKEASASI
+40 VKDASASI

-86 ITECNKNL
+86 ISECNKNL

-148 SQRQL
+148 SQKQL

-229 YSKAFNGLSIAT
+229 YTKAFNGLSIAT

-268 FVDNLMA
+268 FVDNLKA
-275 VQRATGSWVTA
+275 VQKETGSWVTA
-286 MKGVLSSVLSWQT
+286 MKAVLSSVFSWQT
-299 ALLVVLTILPKIAKA
+299 ALLVVLTILPRIAKA
-314 ISDKRKAVEEDNESI
+314 ISDKRKANEEEAKAQEKARKETEKAVEAYRSLYDILSDISVKVGTSITEVSTLSRILNDN
-329 SKNYDLLKLD
+329 
-339 AEATRNAY
+339 
-347 QEVVRHTTQLK
+347 
-358 VLYGISQDVNRSWG
+358 NRSLE
-372 DRIDAAKKL
+372 DRIGAGKRL
-381 KVEFKD
+381 KQIFD
-387 ELANFTAEEI
+387 EELNGYSAEEI
-397 ALGKA
+397 AAGKA
-402 KTAIDELLPSLVAQA
+402 MVTIQQLTTLIYEQAKARAILNEITELTQKQLELEERAKLYENYKVGTRTVKELSEAIDEANKKGQSVRLGTNAQEYVNTYRSIMSEVRGLQNQINALTGQIDPSKLL
-417 EAKAYLNEISNLTIK
+417 
-432 AYDLEKQARKAKADV
+432 DD
-447 DTAATNVEIANANRI
+447 
-462 AGMAHIIG
+462 
-470 ESVFAYDQRQ
+470 
-480 STLLGKVNDAEEE
+480 
-493 LQKATKKYEDLGKAQ
+493 ATKGTKD
-508 KNVAD
+508 
-513 EIKELTD
+513 
-520 RIDPKALLEKYTQN
+520 ALD
-534 TKENLGKITDYYWE
+534 KITDYYWE
-548 WAESNAKIIK
+548 WVESNAKIIK
-558 DEQERELALN
+558 DAEDRDIALN
-568 DVKYEKAKDAYQK
+568 DVKYEKAKDTYQK
-581 ILDEATT
+581 VLDE
-588 TYQEILD
+588 Q
-595 KKKAGAVLTDEEKT
+595 KAAGTLT
-609 YITEYAEQEK
+609 AEQEK

-625 LNLETERQQARLA
+625 LNLETERQQSRLA

-643 YQKLWAEISKG
+643 YKQLWEEIRKG

-659 IEEQIDEEDVSIS
+659 MEEFIDEEDVSIS
-672 GKYDKMLANISKQII
+672 GKYEKMLANISTQII
-687 NARESLND
+687 NARASLND
-695 SLVNGSYKEAKQ
+695 SLVNGSYEEAKQ
-707 EGSVLN
+707 EGSILN
-713 DLLAQKLN
+713 DLLREKLE
-721 KEAEYQKELLLM
+721 KEREYQKALLQMRYETGEL
-733 RLETADKANRI
+733 TQ
-744 TKDQYDIE
+744 DQYAIE
-752 LASIDENLA
+752 LANVDAAIDKSIA
-761 KALNKLKGKQR
+761 KLKGKQR

-791 NVFKKLDE
+791 NVFKKLDDE
-799 DSKAFIQQLI
+799 SKAFIQELI
-809 SGLETAMQYLDE
+809 SGLQTAMQYMDE

-864 LARREY
+864 LARKEY

-878 KAIAEKQRLEKVQE
+878 KAIEEKQRLQKIQE
-892 GIDTLSQISSLV
+892 GIDTATQISSLV
-904 TSTAMIWQSAMG
+904 TATAQIWAAYTKI
-916 FGLPAGP
+916 PAGKV
-923 ILAAAV
+923 LAIAA
-929 TALLWGSFAAAK
+929 TALMWSSFAAAK
-941 VQAAQLANA
+941 IQAAQLANA

-972 VDFGRTKD
+972 VDFGRTKE

-1010 IINSLN
+1010 IVNSLN
-1016 NGTFEKKYISSKI
+1016 NG
-1029 VDKGE
+1029 
-1034 VASVINKKNVE
+1034 
-1045 KYGVSNIENIINSLN
+1045 
-1060 NRTFE
+1060 TFE

-1080 PNVVESTERNTL
+1080 SNVVESTERNTL

-1103 GMPSGDSADLST
+1103 GMPTGDSADLST

-1138 IEYKGNNTR
+1138 IEYRGNNTR

>member
-86 ITECNKNL
+86 IAECNKNVI
-94 ANLSSA
+94 NLNASR
-100 QAKAVSSAR
+100 AKNPPKP
-109 SAISAQKEQAQG
+109 KETID
-121 QMSLAQ
+121 LAQ

-148 SQRQL
+148 SQKQL

-189 TEMRNAEGVGKLWE
+189 EEMRNAEGVGKKWE

-229 YSKAFNGLSIAT
+229 YTKAFNGLSIAT

-268 FVDNLMA
+268 FVDNLKA
-275 VQRATGSWVTA
+275 VQKETGSWVTA
-286 MKGVLSSVLSWQT
+286 MKAVLSSVFSWQT

-314 ISDKRKAVEEDNESI
+314 ISDKRKANEEEAKAQEKARKETEKAVEAYRSLYDILSDISVKVGTSITEVSTLTRILNDN
-329 SKNYDLLKLD
+329 
-339 AEATRNAY
+339 
-347 QEVVRHTTQLK
+347 
-358 VLYGISQDVNRSWG
+358 NRSLE
-372 DRIDAAKKL
+372 DRIGAGERL
-381 KVEFKD
+381 KQIFD
-387 ELANFTAEEI
+387 EELNGYSAEEI
-397 ALGKA
+397 AAGKA
-402 KTAIDELLPSLVAQA
+402 MVTIQQLTTLIYEQAKARATLNEITELTQKQLELEERAKLYENYKVGTRTVKELSEAIDEANKKGQSVRIGAYEQEYVNTYRSIMSEVRGLQNQINALTEKIDPSKLL
-417 EAKAYLNEISNLTIK
+417 
-432 AYDLEKQARKAKADV
+432 DD
-447 DTAATNVEIANANRI
+447 
-462 AGMAHIIG
+462 
-470 ESVFAYDQRQ
+470 
-480 STLLGKVNDAEEE
+480 
-493 LQKATKKYEDLGKAQ
+493 ATKGTKD
-508 KNVAD
+508 
-513 EIKELTD
+513 
-520 RIDPKALLEKYTQN
+520 ALD
-534 TKENLGKITDYYWE
+534 KITDYYWE

-558 DEQERELALN
+558 DAEDRDIALN
-568 DVKYEKAKDAYQK
+568 DVKYEKAKDTYQK
-581 ILDEATT
+581 ILDE
-588 TYQEILD
+588 Q
-595 KKKAGAVLTDEEKT
+595 KAAGTLT
-609 YITEYAEQEK
+609 AEQEK

-625 LNLETERQQARLA
+625 LNLETERQQSRLA

-643 YQKLWAEISKG
+643 YRQLWAEISKG

-659 IEEQIDEEDVSIS
+659 MEEHIDEEDVTIS
-672 GKYDKMLANISKQII
+672 GKYEKMLANISTQII
-687 NARESLND
+687 NARASLND

-707 EGSVLN
+707 EGEVLN
-713 DLLAQKLN
+713 DLLREKLE
-721 KEAEYQKELLLM
+721 KEREYQKALLLM
-733 RLETADKANRI
+733 RYETGEL
-744 TKDQYDIE
+744 TQDQYTIE
-752 LASIDENLA
+752 LANVDAAIDKSIA
-761 KALNKLKGKQR
+761 KLKGKQR
-772 RKVDIWDLLFGSK
+772 RRVDIWDLLFGSK

-791 NVFKKLDE
+791 NVFKKLDDE
-799 DSKAFIQQLI
+799 SKAFIQQLI
-809 SGLETAMQYLDE
+809 SGLETAMQYMDE

-878 KAIAEKQRLEKVQE
+878 KAIEEKKRLEKIQE
-892 GIDTLSQISSLV
+892 GIDTATQISSLV
-904 TSTAMIWQSAMG
+904 TATAQIWSTYAK
-916 FGLPAGP
+916 FPAGKV
-923 ILAAAV
+923 LAIAA
-929 TALLWGSFAAAK
+929 TALMFGSFAAAK
-941 VQAAQLANA
+941 IQAAQLANA
-950 KTYGEGGME
+950 KTYGDGGME

-965 SHASGRD
+965 SHASGKD

-1010 IINSLN
+1010 IVNSLN
-1016 NGTFEKKYISSKI
+1016 NG
-1029 VDKGE
+1029 
-1034 VASVINKKNVE
+1034 
-1045 KYGVSNIENIINSLN
+1045 
-1060 NRTFE
+1060 TFE

-1080 PNVVESTERNTL
+1080 SNVVESTERNTL

-1103 GMPSGDSADLST
+1103 GMPSGESADLST
-1115 IERGISTLVSQNDVR
+1115 IERGIGTLVSQNDVR

-1138 IEYKGNNTR
+1138 IEYRGNNTR

>member
-86 ITECNKNL
+86 INECNKNL

-109 SAISAQKEQAQG
+109 SAISAQKEQAKG

-229 YSKAFNGLSIAT
+229 YTKAFNGLSIAT

-249 TLANSMQQFFIAIS
+249 TLANSFQQFFIAIS

-268 FVDNLMA
+268 FVDNLQA
-275 VQRATGSWVTA
+275 VAKATGSMLTA
-286 MKGVLSSVLSWQT
+286 IKAVGKAIFSWNT
-299 ALLVVLTILPKIAKA
+299 VLLVVLTVLPKIAQA
-314 ISDKRKAVEEDNESI
+314 IHNKRKAQEEDNKATKTQINLLNLLHEAMI
-329 SKNYDLLKLD
+329 AVQKAQAEDLSKTKTLIAVMNDL
-339 AEATRNAY
+339 
-347 QEVVRHTTQLK
+347 
-358 VLYGISQDVNRSWG
+358 NRSNE
-372 DRIDAAKKL
+372 DRITAATALKKIH
-381 KVEFKD
+381 KEQ
-387 ELANFTAEEI
+387 LANYSAEEI
-397 ALGKA
+397 AMGKA
-402 KTAIDELLPSLVAQA
+402 KTKLDEITESLKVQAQARAVLNKITEAYVAQ
-417 EAKAYLNEISNLTIK
+417 I
-432 AYDLEKQARKAKADV
+432 
-447 DTAATNVEIANANRI
+447 
-462 AGMAHIIG
+462 
-470 ESVFAYDQRQ
+470 
-480 STLLGKVNDAEEE
+480 DAEDKAIAAGNTQVYEYGFQNVKNLYDYVQNLVQTTSLSEE
-493 LQKATKKYEDLGKAQ
+493 HIKKSIAFVAKGDKDIWKQYEAYKAAKKEVSEYTKTIDALTKRI
-508 KNVAD
+508 NVAGLIAD
-513 EIKELTD
+513 ETKEGG
-520 RIDPKALLEKYTQN
+520 KK
-534 TKENLGKITDYYWE
+534 TKENLDKITDYYWE
-548 WAESNAKIIK
+548 WAESNAKIIE
-558 DEQERELALN
+558 DAENRELALN
-568 DVKYEKAKDAYQK
+568 DVKYEKAKDTYQK
-581 ILDEATT
+581 ILDE
-588 TYQEILD
+588 Q
-595 KKKAGAVLTDEEKT
+595 KAAGTLT
-609 YITEYAEQEK
+609 AEQEK

-625 LNLETERQQARLA
+625 LNLETERQQSRLA

-643 YQKLWAEISKG
+643 YRQLWAEISKG

-659 IEEQIDEEDVSIS
+659 MEEQIDEEDVTIS
-672 GKYDKMLANISKQII
+672 GKYEKMLANISTQII
-687 NARESLND
+687 NARASLND
-695 SLVNGSYKEAKQ
+695 SLVNGSYEEAKQ
-707 EGSVLN
+707 EGEVLN
-713 DLLAQKLN
+713 DLLREKLE
-721 KEAEYQKELLLM
+721 KEREYQKALLLM
-733 RLETADKANRI
+733 RYETGEL
-744 TKDQYDIE
+744 TQDQYTIE
-752 LASIDENLA
+752 LANVDAAIDKSIA
-761 KALNKLKGKQR
+761 KLKGKQR
-772 RKVDIWDLLFGSK
+772 RRVDIWDLLFGAK

-791 NVFKKLDE
+791 NVFKKLDDE
-799 DSKAFIQQLI
+799 SKAFIQQLI
-809 SGLETAMQYLDE
+809 SGLETAMQYMDE

-878 KAIAEKQRLEKVQE
+878 KAIDEKKRLQKIQE
-892 GIDTLSQISSLV
+892 GIDTATQISSLV
-904 TSTAMIWQSAMG
+904 TATAQIWSTYAK
-916 FGLPAGP
+916 FPAGKA
-923 ILAAAV
+923 LAIAA
-929 TALLWGSFAAAK
+929 TALMFGSFIAAK
-941 VQAAQLANA
+941 AQAAQLANA

-972 VDFGRTKD
+972 VDFGRTKE

-1010 IINSLN
+1010 IVNSLN
-1016 NGTFEKKYISSKI
+1016 NGTFEK
-1029 VDKGE
+1029 
-1034 VASVINKKNVE
+1034 
-1045 KYGVSNIENIINSLN
+1045 
-1060 NRTFE
+1060 
-1065 KQYISSR
+1065 QYISSSI
-1072 FASTLSKS
+1072 ASSLTKS
-1080 PNVVESTERNTL
+1080 SSVVESTEKNNL

-1138 IEYKGNNTR
+1138 IEYRGNNTR

>member
-16 SGGLKNMVSQIE
+16 SGGLKNMVTQIE
-28 SVKAELLNMLKE
+28 SVKTELLNMLKE
-40 VKEASASI
+40 VKDASAGI

-203 AEALRIMNAMKGMQE
+203 AEALRIMNVMKGMQE

-229 YSKAFNGLSIAT
+229 YTKAFNGLSIAT

-249 TLANSMQQFFIAIS
+249 TLANSLQQFFIAIS

-268 FVDNLMA
+268 FVDNLKA
-275 VQRATGSWVTA
+275 VQKATGSWVTA
-286 MKGVLSSVLSWQT
+286 MKGVLSSLFSWQT
-299 ALLVVLTILPKIAKA
+299 ALLVLLTILPKIAKA
-314 ISDKRKAVEEDNESI
+314 ISDKKKAVEEDNESI
-329 SKNYDLLKLD
+329 SKNYDLLKID

-372 DRIDAAKKL
+372 DRIAAAKEL

-447 DTAATNVEIANANRI
+447 DTAATNVEVANANRI
-462 AGMAHIIG
+462 AGMTQIIG
-470 ESVFAYDQRQ
+470 ESALAYDQRQ
-480 STLLGKVNDAEEE
+480 IMLLNRVKEAEKE
-493 LQKATKKYEDLGKAQ
+493 LEKATKKYEDLGTAQ

-520 RIDPKALLEKYTQN
+520 RIDPKAFPEKYAKN
-534 TKENLGKITDYYWE
+534 IKDSLDEINDYYWE
-548 WAESNAKIIK
+548 WAESNAKIIE
-558 DEQERELALN
+558 DEEEREIALN
-568 DVKYEKAKDAYQK
+568 DMKYEKAKDTYEK
-581 ILDEATT
+581 ILDE
-588 TYQEILD
+588 Q
-595 KKKAGAVLTDEEKT
+595 KAAGTLT
-609 YITEYAEQEK
+609 AEQEK
-619 YLTDII
+619 YLTEII
-625 LNLETERQQARLA
+625 INLETERQQSRLA

-643 YQKLWAEISKG
+643 YKQLWAEISNG

-659 IEEQIDEEDVSIS
+659 IEESIDEEDVSIS

-687 NARESLND
+687 NARASLND

-707 EGSVLN
+707 EGDILN

-721 KEAEYQKELLLM
+721 KEAEYQKKLLLM
-733 RLETADKANRI
+733 RLESADKATRI

-752 LASIDENLA
+752 LDLIDENLA
-761 KALNKLKGKQR
+761 KALNKLQGKQR

-785 QTDEYG
+785 RTDEYG
-791 NVFKKLDE
+791 NVFKKLDD
-799 DSKAFIQQLI
+799 DSKAFISELI
-809 SGLETAMQYLDE
+809 NSLNTAMQYMDE

-855 ANGYANNVD
+855 ANGYAHNVD

-878 KAIAEKQRLEKVQE
+878 KAVAEKRRLEKVQE
-892 GIDTLSQISSLV
+892 GINTLSQISSLI
-904 TSTAMIWQSAMG
+904 TSSALIWQSAMA

-929 TALLWGSFAAAK
+929 TALMWGSFAAAK
-941 VQAAQLANA
+941 MQAAQLANA

-965 SHASGRD
+965 SHASGKD

-1010 IINSLN
+1010 IVNSLN
-1016 NGTFEKKYISSKI
+1016 NG
-1029 VDKGE
+1029 
-1034 VASVINKKNVE
+1034 
-1045 KYGVSNIENIINSLN
+1045 
-1060 NRTFE
+1060 TFE

-1072 FASTLSKS
+1072 FASTPSKS
-1080 PNVVESTERNTL
+1080 SNVVESTKRNTL

-1138 IEYKGNNTR
+1138 IEYRGNNTR

>member
-16 SGGLKNMVSQIE
+16 SGGLKNMVTQIE
-28 SVKAELLNMLKE
+28 SVKTELLNMLKE
-40 VKEASASI
+40 VKDASAGI

-86 ITECNKNL
+86 INECNKNL
-94 ANLSSA
+94 SNLSSA

-203 AEALRIMNAMKGMQE
+203 AEALRIMNVMKGMQE

-229 YSKAFNGLSIAT
+229 YTKAFNGLSIAT

-268 FVDNLMA
+268 FVDNLKA
-275 VQRATGSWVTA
+275 VQKETGSWVTA
-286 MKGVLSSVLSWQT
+286 MKAVLSSVFSWQT
-299 ALLVVLTILPKIAKA
+299 ALLVVLTILPRIAKA
-314 ISDKRKAVEEDNESI
+314 ISDKRKANEEEAKAQEKARKETEKAVGAYRSLYDILSDISVKVGTSITEVSTLTRILNDN
-329 SKNYDLLKLD
+329 
-339 AEATRNAY
+339 
-347 QEVVRHTTQLK
+347 
-358 VLYGISQDVNRSWG
+358 NRSLE
-372 DRIDAAKKL
+372 DRIGAGKRL
-381 KVEFKD
+381 KQIFD
-387 ELANFTAEEI
+387 EELNGYSAEEI
-397 ALGKA
+397 AAGKA
-402 KTAIDELLPSLVAQA
+402 MATIQQLTTFIYEQAKARATLNEITELTQKQLELEENAKLYENYKVGTRTVKELSEAIDEANKKGQSVRLGAREQEYVNTYRSIMSEVRALQNQINTLTEKIDPSKLL
-417 EAKAYLNEISNLTIK
+417 
-432 AYDLEKQARKAKADV
+432 DD
-447 DTAATNVEIANANRI
+447 
-462 AGMAHIIG
+462 
-470 ESVFAYDQRQ
+470 
-480 STLLGKVNDAEEE
+480 
-493 LQKATKKYEDLGKAQ
+493 ATKGTKD
-508 KNVAD
+508 
-513 EIKELTD
+513 
-520 RIDPKALLEKYTQN
+520 ALD
-534 TKENLGKITDYYWE
+534 KITDYYWE
-548 WAESNAKIIK
+548 WAESNAKIIE
-558 DEQERELALN
+558 DEEEREIALN
-568 DVKYEKAKDAYQK
+568 DMKYEKAKDTYEK
-581 ILDEATT
+581 ILDE
-588 TYQEILD
+588 Q
-595 KKKAGAVLTDEEKT
+595 KAAGTLT
-609 YITEYAEQEK
+609 AEQEK

-625 LNLETERQQARLA
+625 LNLETERQQSRLA

-643 YQKLWAEISKG
+643 YKQLWAEISNG

-659 IEEQIDEEDVSIS
+659 IEESIDEEDVSIS

-687 NARESLND
+687 NARESLNN

-707 EGSVLN
+707 EGDILN

-721 KEAEYQKELLLM
+721 KEAEYQKKLLLM
-733 RLETADKANRI
+733 RLESADKATRI

-752 LASIDENLA
+752 LDLIDENLA
-761 KALNKLKGKQR
+761 KALNKLQGKQR

-785 QTDEYG
+785 RTDEYG
-791 NVFKKLDE
+791 NVFKKLDD
-799 DSKAFIQQLI
+799 DSKAFISELI
-809 SGLETAMQYLDE
+809 NSLNTAMQYMDE

-833 VEAAQKESEAA
+833 VEAAQRESEAA

-855 ANGYANNVD
+855 ANGYAHNVD

-878 KAIAEKQRLEKVQE
+878 KAVAEKRRLEKVQE
-892 GIDTLSQISSLV
+892 GINTLSQISSLI
-904 TSTAMIWQSAMG
+904 TSSALIWQSAMA

-929 TALLWGSFAAAK
+929 TALMWGSFAAAK
-941 VQAAQLANA
+941 IQAAQLANA

-965 SHASGRD
+965 SHASGKD

-1010 IINSLN
+1010 IVNSLN
-1016 NGTFEKKYISSKI
+1016 NG
-1029 VDKGE
+1029 
-1034 VASVINKKNVE
+1034 
-1045 KYGVSNIENIINSLN
+1045 
-1060 NRTFE
+1060 TFE

-1072 FASTLSKS
+1072 FASTPSKS
-1080 PNVVESTERNTL
+1080 SNVVESTKRNTL

-1138 IEYKGNNTR
+1138 IEYRGNNTR

>member
-16 SGGLKNMVSQIE
+16 SGGLKNMVTQIE
-28 SVKAELLNMLKE
+28 SVKTELLNMLKE
-40 VKEASASI
+40 VKDASASI

-86 ITECNKNL
+86 ISECNKNL

-148 SQRQL
+148 SQKQL

-229 YSKAFNGLSIAT
+229 YTKAFNGLSIAT

-275 VQRATGSWVTA
+275 VRRATGSWVTA
-286 MKGVLSSVLSWQT
+286 MKGVLTSLFSWQT
-299 ALLVVLTILPKIAKA
+299 ALLVVLTILPKIAQA
-314 ISDKRKAVEEDNESI
+314 IHNKRKAQEEDNKATKTQI
-329 SKNYDLLKLD
+329 SLLNLLHEAMIAVQKAQAEDLSKTKTLVAVMNDL
-339 AEATRNAY
+339 
-347 QEVVRHTTQLK
+347 
-358 VLYGISQDVNRSWG
+358 NRSNE
-372 DRIDAAKKL
+372 DRITAATALKKIH
-381 KVEFKD
+381 KEQ
-387 ELANFTAEEI
+387 LANYSAEEI
-397 ALGKA
+397 AMGKA
-402 KTAIDELLPSLVAQA
+402 KTTLDDITESLKAQAQARAILNKITEAYVAQIDA
-417 EAKAYLNEISNLTIK
+417 EDKAF
-432 AYDLEKQARKAKADV
+432 
-447 DTAATNVEIANANRI
+447 TAGKTKIHEGSFGNVEGLYNYIQTLASTTKHSAEYWEKHITFVAKSDKGVWEQYEAYKAAKKEVSEYTKTIDALTKRI
-462 AGMAHIIG
+462 
-470 ESVFAYDQRQ
+470 
-480 STLLGKVNDAEEE
+480 
-493 LQKATKKYEDLGKAQ
+493 
-508 KNVAD
+508 NVAGLIAD
-513 EIKELTD
+513 EMEEGGK
-520 RIDPKALLEKYTQN
+520 K
-534 TKENLGKITDYYWE
+534 TKENLDKITDYYWE

-558 DEQERELALN
+558 DAENRDIALN
-568 DVKYEKAKDAYQK
+568 DVKYEKAKDTYQK
-581 ILDEATT
+581 ILDE
-588 TYQEILD
+588 Q
-595 KKKAGAVLTDEEKT
+595 KAAGTLT
-609 YITEYAEQEK
+609 AEQEK

-625 LNLETERQQARLA
+625 LNLETERQQSRLA

-643 YQKLWAEISKG
+643 YKQLWEEIRKG

-659 IEEQIDEEDVSIS
+659 IEEYIDEEDVSIS
-672 GKYDKMLANISKQII
+672 GKYEKMLANISTQII
-687 NARESLND
+687 NARASLND
-695 SLVNGSYKEAKQ
+695 SLVNGSYEEAKQ
-707 EGSVLN
+707 EGSILN
-713 DLLAQKLN
+713 DLLREKLE
-721 KEAEYQKELLLM
+721 KEREYQKALLQMRYETGEL
-733 RLETADKANRI
+733 TQ
-744 TKDQYDIE
+744 DQYAIE
-752 LASIDENLA
+752 LANVDAAIDKSIA
-761 KALNKLKGKQR
+761 KLKGKQR

-791 NVFKKLDE
+791 NVFKKLDDE
-799 DSKAFIQQLI
+799 SKAFIQELI
-809 SGLETAMQYLDE
+809 SGLQTAMQYMDE

-833 VEAAQKESEAA
+833 VEAAQRESEAA

-855 ANGYANNVD
+855 ANGYAHNVD

-878 KAIAEKQRLEKVQE
+878 KAIEEKKRLEKIQE
-892 GIDTLSQISSLV
+892 GIDTATQISSLV
-904 TSTAMIWQSAMG
+904 TATAQIWAAYTKI
-916 FGLPAGP
+916 PAGKV
-923 ILAAAV
+923 LAIAA
-929 TALLWGSFAAAK
+929 TALMWSSFIAAK
-941 VQAAQLANA
+941 TQAAQLANA

-972 VDFGRTKD
+972 VDFGRTKE
-980 GRPRRVE
+980 GRPRRIE

-1010 IINSLN
+1010 IVNSLN
-1016 NGTFEKKYISSKI
+1016 NG
-1029 VDKGE
+1029 
-1034 VASVINKKNVE
+1034 
-1045 KYGVSNIENIINSLN
+1045 
-1060 NRTFE
+1060 TFE

-1072 FASTLSKS
+1072 FASTPSKS
-1080 PNVVESTERNTL
+1080 SNVVESTKRNTL

-1115 IERGISTLVSQNDVR
+1115 IERGIDTLVSQNDVR

-1138 IEYKGNNTR
+1138 IEYRGNNTR

>member
-16 SGGLKNMVSQIE
+16 SGGLKNMVTQIE
-28 SVKAELLNMLKE
+28 SVKTELLNMLKE
-40 VKEASASI
+40 VKDASASI

-229 YSKAFNGLSIAT
+229 YTKAFNGLSIST

-268 FVDNLMA
+268 FVDNLKA
-275 VQRATGSWVTA
+275 VQKATGSWVTA
-286 MKGVLSSVLSWQT
+286 MKGVLTSLFSWQT
-299 ALLVVLTILPKIAKA
+299 ALLVVLTILPKIAQA
-314 ISDKRKAVEEDNESI
+314 IHNKRKAQEEDNKATKTQI
-329 SKNYDLLKLD
+329 SLLNLLHEAMIAVQKAQAEDLSKTKTL
-339 AEATRNAY
+339 
-347 QEVVRHTTQLK
+347 
-358 VLYGISQDVNRSWG
+358 ISVMNDLNRSNE
-372 DRIDAAKKL
+372 DRITAATALKKIH
-381 KVEFKD
+381 KEQ
-387 ELANFTAEEI
+387 LANYSAEEI
-397 ALGKA
+397 AMGKA
-402 KTAIDELLPSLVAQA
+402 KTTLDDITESLKAQAQARAILNKITEAYVAQIDA
-417 EAKAYLNEISNLTIK
+417 EDKAFTAGKTKIHEGSFGNVEGLYNYIQTLASTTKQSAE
-432 AYDLEKQARKAKADV
+432 YWEKQITFVAKSDKGVWEQYEAYKAAKKEVSEYTKTIDALTKRIDV
-447 DTAATNVEIANANRI
+447 
-462 AGMAHIIG
+462 AGLI
-470 ESVFAYDQRQ
+470 
-480 STLLGKVNDAEEE
+480 
-493 LQKATKKYEDLGKAQ
+493 
-508 KNVAD
+508 AD
-513 EIKELTD
+513 ETKEGG
-520 RIDPKALLEKYTQN
+520 KK
-534 TKENLGKITDYYWE
+534 TKENLDKITDYYWE

-558 DEQERELALN
+558 DAEDRDIALN
-568 DVKYEKAKDAYQK
+568 DVKYEKAKDTYQK
-581 ILDEATT
+581 ILDEQRA
-588 TYQEILD
+588 
-595 KKKAGAVLTDEEKT
+595 AGTLT
-609 YITEYAEQEK
+609 AEQEK

-638 IIDKY
+638 IIEKY
-643 YQKLWAEISKG
+643 YKQLWAEISKG

-659 IEEQIDEEDVSIS
+659 MEEHIDEEDVTIS
-672 GKYDKMLANISKQII
+672 GKYEKMLANISKQII

-713 DLLAQKLN
+713 GLLVQKL
-721 KEAEYQKELLLM
+721 KTEANYQRELLLM

-752 LASIDENLA
+752 LAIIDENLS

-791 NVFKKLDE
+791 NVFKKLDD
-799 DSKAFIQQLI
+799 DSKAFISELI
-809 SGLETAMQYLDE
+809 NSLNTAMQYMDE

-833 VEAAQKESEAA
+833 VEAAQRESEAA

-855 ANGYANNVD
+855 ANGYAHNVD

-878 KAIAEKQRLEKVQE
+878 KAIEEKQRLQKIQE
-892 GIDTLSQISSLV
+892 SIDTVTQISSLV
-904 TSTAMIWQSAMG
+904 TATAQLWAAYASIP
-916 FGLPAGP
+916 FAGQA
-923 ILAAAV
+923 LAIAA
-929 TALLWGSFAAAK
+929 TALMWGSFAAAK
-941 VQAAQLANA
+941 IQAAQLANA

-959 YIDYGG
+959 YIGYGG

-1010 IINSLN
+1010 IVNSLN
-1016 NGTFEKKYISSKI
+1016 NG
-1029 VDKGE
+1029 
-1034 VASVINKKNVE
+1034 
-1045 KYGVSNIENIINSLN
+1045 
-1060 NRTFE
+1060 TFE

-1080 PNVVESTERNTL
+1080 SNVVESTERNTL

-1115 IERGISTLVSQNDVR
+1115 IERGIGILVSQNDVR

-1138 IEYKGNNTR
+1138 IEYRGNNTR

>member
-86 ITECNKNL
+86 ISECNKNL

-203 AEALRIMNAMKGMQE
+203 AEALRIMNVMKGMQE

-229 YSKAFNGLSIAT
+229 YTKAFNGLSIAT

-268 FVDNLMA
+268 FVDNLNA
-275 VQRATGSWVTA
+275 VAKATGSMITA
-286 MKGVLSSVLSWQT
+286 IKAVGKAIFSWNT
-299 ALLVVLTILPKIAKA
+299 VLLVVLTILPKIAQA
-314 ISDKRKAVEEDNESI
+314 IHNKRKAQEEDNKATKTQINLLNLLHEAMI
-329 SKNYDLLKLD
+329 AVQKAQAEDLSKTKTLIAVMNDL
-339 AEATRNAY
+339 
-347 QEVVRHTTQLK
+347 
-358 VLYGISQDVNRSWG
+358 NRSNE
-372 DRIDAAKKL
+372 DRITAATALKKIH
-381 KVEFKD
+381 KEQ
-387 ELANFTAEEI
+387 LANYSAEEI
-397 ALGKA
+397 AMGKA
-402 KTAIDELLPSLVAQA
+402 KTKLDEITESLKVQAQARAVLNKITEAYVAQ
-417 EAKAYLNEISNLTIK
+417 I
-432 AYDLEKQARKAKADV
+432 
-447 DTAATNVEIANANRI
+447 
-462 AGMAHIIG
+462 
-470 ESVFAYDQRQ
+470 
-480 STLLGKVNDAEEE
+480 DAEDKAIAAGNTQVYEYGFQNVKNLYDYVQNLVQTTSLSEE
-493 LQKATKKYEDLGKAQ
+493 HIKKSIAFVAKGDKDIWKQYEAYKAAKKEVSEYTKTIDALTKRI
-508 KNVAD
+508 NVAGLIAD
-513 EIKELTD
+513 ETEEGGK
-520 RIDPKALLEKYTQN
+520 N
-534 TKENLGKITDYYWE
+534 TKENLEKITDYYWE
-548 WAESNAKIIK
+548 WAESNAKIIE
-558 DEQERELALN
+558 DAENRDIALN
-568 DVKYEKAKDAYQK
+568 DVKYEKAKDTYQK
-581 ILDEATT
+581 ILDE
-588 TYQEILD
+588 Q
-595 KKKAGAVLTDEEKT
+595 KAAGTLT
-609 YITEYAEQEK
+609 AEQEK

-625 LNLETERQQARLA
+625 LNLETERQQSRLA

-643 YQKLWAEISKG
+643 YKQLWEEIRKG

-659 IEEQIDEEDVSIS
+659 MEEYIDEEDITIS
-672 GKYDKMLANISKQII
+672 GKYEKMLANISTQII
-687 NARESLND
+687 SARASLND
-695 SLVNGSYKEAKQ
+695 KLVNGSYKEAKQ
-707 EGSVLN
+707 EGAVLN
-713 DLLAQKLN
+713 SLLRDKLE
-721 KEAEYQKELLLM
+721 KEREYQKALLQMRYETGEL
-733 RLETADKANRI
+733 TQ
-744 TKDQYDIE
+744 DQYTIE
-752 LASIDENLA
+752 LANVDAAIDKSIS
-761 KALNKLKGKQR
+761 KLKGKQR

-785 QTDEYG
+785 QTDEHG

-799 DSKAFIQQLI
+799 DSKAFIGELI
-809 SGLETAMQYLDE
+809 NSLNTAMQYMDE

-878 KAIAEKQRLEKVQE
+878 KAIAEKQRLEKIQE
-892 GIDTLSQISSLV
+892 GIDTVMQISSLV
-904 TSTAMIWQSAMG
+904 TATAQLWAAYASIP
-916 FGLPAGP
+916 FAGQA
-923 ILAAAV
+923 LAIAA
-929 TALLWGSFAAAK
+929 TALMWGSFAAAK
-941 VQAAQLANA
+941 IQAAQLANA

-959 YIDYGG
+959 YINYGG
-965 SHASGRD
+965 SHASGND
-972 VDFGRTKD
+972 VDFGHTKE
-980 GRPRRVE
+980 GRARRVE

-998 NVEKYGVSNIEN
+998 NVEKYGVSRIEN

-1016 NGTFEKKYISSKI
+1016 NGTFEK
-1029 VDKGE
+1029 
-1034 VASVINKKNVE
+1034 
-1045 KYGVSNIENIINSLN
+1045 
-1060 NRTFE
+1060 
-1065 KQYISSR
+1065 QYISSSI
-1072 FASTLSKS
+1072 ASSLTKS
-1080 PNVVESTERNTL
+1080 SSVVESTERNNL

-1103 GMPSGDSADLST
+1103 GMPTGDSADLSS

-1130 VVPTPYGR
+1130 IVPTPYGR
-1138 IEYKGNNTR
+1138 IEYRGNNTR

>member
-16 SGGLKNMVSQIE
+16 SGGLKNMVTQIE
-28 SVKAELLNMLKE
+28 SVKTELLNMLKE
-40 VKEASASI
+40 VKDASAGI

-109 SAISAQKEQAQG
+109 SAVSAQKEQAQG

-153 NIAQKNGEVAAKS
+153 TIAQKNGDVAAKS

-203 AEALRIMNAMKGMQE
+203 AEALRIMNVMKGMQE
-218 ATGKHTLSVGD
+218 STGKYTLSVGN
-229 YSKAFNGLSIAT
+229 YEKAFNGLSIAT

-268 FVDNLMA
+268 FVDNLKA
-275 VQRATGSWVTA
+275 VQKATGSWVVA
-286 MKGVLSSVLSWQT
+286 MKGVLTSLFSWQT
-299 ALLVVLTILPKIAKA
+299 ALLVVLTILPKIAQA
-314 ISDKRKAVEEDNESI
+314 IHNKRKAQEEDNKATKTQI
-329 SKNYDLLKLD
+329 SLLNLLHEAMIAVQKAQAEDLSKTKTLVAVMNDL
-339 AEATRNAY
+339 
-347 QEVVRHTTQLK
+347 
-358 VLYGISQDVNRSWG
+358 NRSNE
-372 DRIDAAKKL
+372 DRITAATALKKIH
-381 KVEFKD
+381 KEQ
-387 ELANFTAEEI
+387 LAGYSAEEI
-397 ALGKA
+397 AMGKA
-402 KTAIDELLPSLVAQA
+402 KTTLDEITESLKAQAQARAILNKITEAYVAQ
-417 EAKAYLNEISNLTIK
+417 I
-432 AYDLEKQARKAKADV
+432 
-447 DTAATNVEIANANRI
+447 
-462 AGMAHIIG
+462 
-470 ESVFAYDQRQ
+470 
-480 STLLGKVNDAEEE
+480 DAEDKAIAAGNTQVYEYGLQNVKNLYDYVQNLVQTTSLSEE
-493 LQKATKKYEDLGKAQ
+493 QIKKSIAFVAKGDKDIWKQYNAYKAAKKEVSEYTKTIDRLTKRI
-508 KNVAD
+508 NVAGLIAD
-513 EIKELTD
+513 DTKEGGK
-520 RIDPKALLEKYTQN
+520 KA
-534 TKENLGKITDYYWE
+534 KENLDKITDYYWE

-558 DEQERELALN
+558 DAENREIALN
-568 DVKYEKAKDAYQK
+568 DVKYEKAKDTYQK
-581 ILDEATT
+581 ILDE
-588 TYQEILD
+588 Q
-595 KKKAGAVLTDEEKT
+595 KAAGTLT
-609 YITEYAEQEK
+609 AEQEK

-643 YQKLWAEISKG
+643 YKQVWAEISKG

-659 IEEQIDEEDVSIS
+659 MEEHIEEEDVTIS
-672 GKYDKMLANISKQII
+672 GKYEKMLANISTQII
-687 NARESLND
+687 NARASLND

-707 EGSVLN
+707 EGEVLN
-713 DLLAQKLN
+713 DLLREKLE
-721 KEAEYQKELLLM
+721 KEGEYQKALLLM
-733 RLETADKANRI
+733 RYETGEL
-744 TKDQYDIE
+744 TKDQYTIE
-752 LASIDENLA
+752 LANVDAAIDKSIA
-761 KALNKLKGKQR
+761 KLKGKQR

-799 DSKAFIQQLI
+799 DTKAFIGELI
-809 SGLETAMQYLDE
+809 NSLNTAMQYMDE

-833 VEAAQKESEAA
+833 VEAAQRESEAA
-844 KTNLDYEMEAR
+844 KTYLDYEMEAR

-878 KAIAEKQRLEKVQE
+878 KAIEEKQRLQKIQE
-892 GIDTLSQISSLV
+892 GIDTVTQISSLV
-904 TSTAMIWQSAMG
+904 TATAQLWAAYASIP
-916 FGLPAGP
+916 FAGQA
-923 ILAAAV
+923 LAIAA
-929 TALLWGSFAAAK
+929 TALMWGSFAAAK
-941 VQAAQLANA
+941 IQAAQLANA

-965 SHASGRD
+965 SHASGKD

-1016 NGTFEKKYISSKI
+1016 NGTFEK
-1029 VDKGE
+1029 
-1034 VASVINKKNVE
+1034 
-1045 KYGVSNIENIINSLN
+1045 
-1060 NRTFE
+1060 
-1065 KQYISSR
+1065 QYISSR

-1080 PNVVESTERNTL
+1080 SNVVESTERNTL

-1103 GMPSGDSADLST
+1103 GMPSGESADLST

-1138 IEYKGNNTR
+1138 IEYRGNNTR

>member
-16 SGGLKNMVSQIE
+16 SGGLKNMVTQIE
-28 SVKAELLNMLKE
+28 SVKSELLNMLKE
-40 VKEASASI
+40 VKDASASI

-189 TEMRNAEGVGKLWE
+189 NEMRNAEGVGKLWE

-229 YSKAFNGLSIAT
+229 YTKAFNGLSIST

-268 FVDNLMA
+268 FVDNLKA
-275 VQRATGSWVTA
+275 VQKATGSWATA
-286 MKGVLSSVLSWQT
+286 MKGVLSSVFSWQT
-299 ALLVVLTILPKIAKA
+299 ALLVLLTILPKIAKA
-314 ISDKRKAVEEDNESI
+314 ISDKKKAVEEDNESI
-329 SKNYDLLKLD
+329 LKNYDLQKLD
-339 AEATRNAY
+339 EEATRNAY
-347 QEVVRHTTQLK
+347 QEVVRQTTQLK

-372 DRIDAAKKL
+372 DRIAAAKEL

-447 DTAATNVEIANANRI
+447 DTAATNVEVANANRI
-462 AGMAHIIG
+462 AGMTQIIG
-470 ESVFAYDQRQ
+470 ESALAYDQRQ
-480 STLLGKVNDAEEE
+480 IMLLNRVKEAEKE
-493 LQKATKKYEDLGKAQ
+493 LEKATKNYEDLGTAQ

-513 EIKELTD
+513 EIKELTY
-520 RIDPKALLEKYTQN
+520 RIDPKAFLEKYAKN
-534 TKENLGKITDYYWE
+534 TKDSLDKITDYYWE

-558 DEQERELALN
+558 DAEDRDIALN
-568 DVKYEKAKDAYQK
+568 DVKYEKAKDTYQK
-581 ILDEATT
+581 ILDEQRA
-588 TYQEILD
+588 
-595 KKKAGAVLTDEEKT
+595 AGTLT
-609 YITEYAEQEK
+609 AEQEK

-638 IIDKY
+638 IIEKY
-643 YQKLWAEISKG
+643 YKQLWAEISKG
-654 LDTSV
+654 LDTS
-659 IEEQIDEEDVSIS
+659 IMEEHIDEEDVTIS
-672 GKYDKMLANISKQII
+672 GKYEKMLANISKQII

-713 DLLAQKLN
+713 GLLVQKL
-721 KEAEYQKELLLM
+721 KTEANYQRELLLM

-752 LASIDENLA
+752 LAIIDENLS

-791 NVFKKLDE
+791 NVYKKLDE
-799 DSKAFIQQLI
+799 DTKAFIGELI
-809 SGLETAMQYLDE
+809 NSLNTAMQYMDE

-833 VEAAQKESEAA
+833 VEAAQRESEAA

-855 ANGYANNVD
+855 ANGYAHNVD

-878 KAIAEKQRLEKVQE
+878 KAIEEKQRLQKIQE
-892 GIDTLSQISSLV
+892 SIDTVTQISSLV
-904 TSTAMIWQSAMG
+904 TATAQLWAAYASIP
-916 FGLPAGP
+916 FAGQA
-923 ILAAAV
+923 LAIAA
-929 TALLWGSFAAAK
+929 TALMWGSFAAAK
-941 VQAAQLANA
+941 IQAAQLANA

-1010 IINSLN
+1010 IVNSLN
-1016 NGTFEKKYISSKI
+1016 NG
-1029 VDKGE
+1029 
-1034 VASVINKKNVE
+1034 
-1045 KYGVSNIENIINSLN
+1045 
-1060 NRTFE
+1060 TFE

-1080 PNVVESTERNTL
+1080 SNVVESTERNTL

-1115 IERGISTLVSQNDVR
+1115 IERGIGILVSQNDVR

-1138 IEYKGNNTR
+1138 IEYRGNNTR

>member
-16 SGGLKNMVSQIE
+16 SGGLKNMVTQIE
-28 SVKAELLNMLKE
+28 SVKSELLNMLKE

-229 YSKAFNGLSIAT
+229 YTKAFNGLSIAT

-268 FVDNLMA
+268 FVDNLKA
-275 VQRATGSWVTA
+275 VQKETGSWVTA
-286 MKGVLSSVLSWQT
+286 MKAVLSSVFSWQT
-299 ALLVVLTILPKIAKA
+299 ALLVVLTILPRIAKA
-314 ISDKRKAVEEDNESI
+314 ISDKRKANEEEAKAQEKARKETEKAVEAYRYLYDILSDISVKVGTSITEVSTLTRILNDN
-329 SKNYDLLKLD
+329 
-339 AEATRNAY
+339 
-347 QEVVRHTTQLK
+347 
-358 VLYGISQDVNRSWG
+358 NRSLD
-372 DRIDAAKKL
+372 DRIGAGKRL
-381 KVEFKD
+381 KQIFD
-387 ELANFTAEEI
+387 EELNGYSAEEI
-397 ALGKA
+397 AAGKA
-402 KTAIDELLPSLVAQA
+402 MVTIQQLTTLIYEQAKARAILNEITELTQKQLELEERAKLYENYKVGTRTVKELSEAIDEANKKGQSVRLGANEQEYVNTYRSIMSEVRGLQNQINALTGQIDPSKLL
-417 EAKAYLNEISNLTIK
+417 
-432 AYDLEKQARKAKADV
+432 DD
-447 DTAATNVEIANANRI
+447 
-462 AGMAHIIG
+462 
-470 ESVFAYDQRQ
+470 
-480 STLLGKVNDAEEE
+480 
-493 LQKATKKYEDLGKAQ
+493 ATKGTKD
-508 KNVAD
+508 
-513 EIKELTD
+513 
-520 RIDPKALLEKYTQN
+520 ALD
-534 TKENLGKITDYYWE
+534 KITDYYWE

-558 DEQERELALN
+558 DAEDRDIALN
-568 DVKYEKAKDAYQK
+568 DVKYEKAKDTYQK
-581 ILDEATT
+581 VLDE
-588 TYQEILD
+588 QKE
-595 KKKAGAVLTDEEKT
+595 AGKLT
-609 YITEYAEQEK
+609 AEQEK

-625 LNLETERQQARLA
+625 LNLETERQQSRLA

-643 YQKLWAEISKG
+643 YKQLWAEISKG

-659 IEEQIDEEDVSIS
+659 MEEHIDEEDVSIS
-672 GKYDKMLANISKQII
+672 GKYEKMLANISKQII

-713 DLLAQKLN
+713 ELLAQKLN

-733 RLETADKANRI
+733 RLESKDKATRI

-752 LASIDENLA
+752 LAIIDENLA
-761 KALNKLKGKQR
+761 KALNKLQGKQR

-785 QTDEYG
+785 RTDEYG
-791 NVFKKLDE
+791 NVFKKLDD
-799 DSKAFIQQLI
+799 DSKAFISELI
-809 SGLETAMQYLDE
+809 NSLNTAMQYMDE

-833 VEAAQKESEAA
+833 VEAAQRESEAA

-878 KAIAEKQRLEKVQE
+878 KAIEEKQRLQKIQE
-892 GIDTLSQISSLV
+892 GIDTITQISSLV
-904 TSTAMIWQSAMG
+904 TATAQLWAAYASIP
-916 FGLPAGP
+916 FAGQA
-923 ILAAAV
+923 LAIAA
-929 TALLWGSFAAAK
+929 TALMWGSFAAAK
-941 VQAAQLANA
+941 IQAAQLANA

-965 SHASGRD
+965 SHASGKD
-972 VDFGRTKD
+972 VDFGHTKE

-998 NVEKYGVSNIEN
+998 NVEKYGVSRIEN

-1016 NGTFEKKYISSKI
+1016 NGTFEK
-1029 VDKGE
+1029 
-1034 VASVINKKNVE
+1034 
-1045 KYGVSNIENIINSLN
+1045 
-1060 NRTFE
+1060 
-1065 KQYISSR
+1065 QYISSSI
-1072 FASTLSKS
+1072 ASSLSKS
-1080 PNVVESTERNTL
+1080 SSVVESTERNTL

-1103 GMPSGDSADLST
+1103 GMPTGDSADLSS

-1130 VVPTPYGR
+1130 IVPTPYGR
-1138 IEYKGNNTR
+1138 IEYRGNNTR

>member
-16 SGGLKNMVSQIE
+16 SGGLKNMVTQIE
-28 SVKAELLNMLKE
+28 SVKTELLNMLKE

-86 ITECNKNL
+86 IAECNKNVI
-94 ANLSSA
+94 NLNASR
-100 QAKAVSSAR
+100 AKNPPKP
-109 SAISAQKEQAQG
+109 KETID
-121 QMSLAQ
+121 LAQ
-127 AYSTLSG
+127 AYSSLSK

-166 ATGSY
+166 AAGSY

-189 TEMRNAEGVGKLWE
+189 EEMRNAEGVGKKWE

-229 YSKAFNGLSIAT
+229 YTKAFNGLSIAT

-268 FVDNLMA
+268 FVDNLKA
-275 VQRATGSWVTA
+275 VQKETGSWVTA
-286 MKGVLSSVLSWQT
+286 MKAVLSSVFSWQT

-314 ISDKRKAVEEDNESI
+314 ISDKRKANEEEAKAQEKARKETEKAVEAYRSLYDILSDISVKVGTSITEVSTLTRILNDN
-329 SKNYDLLKLD
+329 
-339 AEATRNAY
+339 
-347 QEVVRHTTQLK
+347 
-358 VLYGISQDVNRSWG
+358 NRSLE
-372 DRIDAAKKL
+372 DRIGAGERL
-381 KVEFKD
+381 KQIFD
-387 ELANFTAEEI
+387 EELNGYSAEEI
-397 ALGKA
+397 AAGKA
-402 KTAIDELLPSLVAQA
+402 MVTIQQLTTLIYEQAKARATLNEITELTQKQLELEERAKLYENYKVGTRTVKELSEAIDEANKKGQSVRIGAYEQEYVNTYRSIMSEVRGLQNQINALTEKIDPSKLL
-417 EAKAYLNEISNLTIK
+417 
-432 AYDLEKQARKAKADV
+432 DD
-447 DTAATNVEIANANRI
+447 
-462 AGMAHIIG
+462 
-470 ESVFAYDQRQ
+470 
-480 STLLGKVNDAEEE
+480 
-493 LQKATKKYEDLGKAQ
+493 ATKGTKD
-508 KNVAD
+508 
-513 EIKELTD
+513 
-520 RIDPKALLEKYTQN
+520 ALD
-534 TKENLGKITDYYWE
+534 KITDYYWE

-558 DEQERELALN
+558 DAEDRDIALN
-568 DVKYEKAKDAYQK
+568 DVKYEKAKDTYQK
-581 ILDEATT
+581 ILDE
-588 TYQEILD
+588 Q
-595 KKKAGAVLTDEEKT
+595 KAAGTLT
-609 YITEYAEQEK
+609 AEQEK

-625 LNLETERQQARLA
+625 LNLETERQQSRLA

-643 YQKLWAEISKG
+643 YRQLWAEISKG

-659 IEEQIDEEDVSIS
+659 MEEHIDEEDVTIS
-672 GKYDKMLANISKQII
+672 GKYEKMLANISTQII
-687 NARESLND
+687 NARASLND

-707 EGSVLN
+707 EGEVLN
-713 DLLAQKLN
+713 DLLREKLE
-721 KEAEYQKELLLM
+721 KEREYQKALLLM
-733 RLETADKANRI
+733 RYETGEL
-744 TKDQYDIE
+744 TQDQYTIE
-752 LASIDENLA
+752 LANVDAAIDKSIA
-761 KALNKLKGKQR
+761 KLKGKQR
-772 RKVDIWDLLFGSK
+772 RRVDIWDLLFGSK

-791 NVFKKLDE
+791 NVFKKLDDE
-799 DSKAFIQQLI
+799 SKAFIQQLI
-809 SGLETAMQYLDE
+809 SGLETAMQYMDE

-878 KAIAEKQRLEKVQE
+878 KAIEEKQRLEKIQE
-892 GIDTLSQISSLV
+892 GIDIATQISSLV
-904 TSTAMIWQSAMG
+904 TATAQIWAAYTKIPG
-916 FGLPAGP
+916 GKA
-923 ILAAAV
+923 LAIAA
-929 TALLWGSFAAAK
+929 TALMWSSFIAAK
-941 VQAAQLANA
+941 TQAAQLANA

-965 SHASGRD
+965 SHASGKD
-972 VDFGRTKD
+972 VDFGRTKE

-987 KGEVVSVINKK
+987 RGEVVSVINKK

-1010 IINSLN
+1010 IVNSLN
-1016 NGTFEKKYISSKI
+1016 NG
-1029 VDKGE
+1029 
-1034 VASVINKKNVE
+1034 
-1045 KYGVSNIENIINSLN
+1045 
-1060 NRTFE
+1060 TFE

-1080 PNVVESTERNTL
+1080 SNVVESTERNTL

-1103 GMPSGDSADLST
+1103 GMPTGDSADLST
-1115 IERGISTLVSQNDVR
+1115 IERGINTLVSQNDVR

-1138 IEYKGNNTR
+1138 IEYRGNNTR

>member
-16 SGGLKNMVSQIE
+16 SGGLKNMVTQIE
-28 SVKAELLNMLKE
+28 SVKSELLNMLKE

-86 ITECNKNL
+86 IAECNKNL
-94 ANLSSA
+94 INLNENR
-100 QAKAVSSAR
+100 KKNPPKP
-109 SAISAQKEQAQG
+109 KETID
-121 QMSLAQ
+121 LAQ

-189 TEMRNAEGVGKLWE
+189 EEMRNAEGVGKLWE

-275 VQRATGSWVTA
+275 VQKATGSWATA
-286 MKGVLSSVLSWQT
+286 MKGVLSSVFSWQT
-299 ALLVVLTILPKIAKA
+299 ALLVLLTILPKIAKA
-314 ISDKRKAVEEDNESI
+314 ISDKKKAVEEDNESI
-329 SKNYDLLKLD
+329 LKNYDLLKLD

-402 KTAIDELLPSLVAQA
+402 KTAIDELVSSLVAQA

-447 DTAATNVEIANANRI
+447 DTAATNVEIANANRL
-462 AGMAHIIG
+462 AGMNQIIG

-480 STLLGKVNDAEEE
+480 SKLIDKVKDAEKE
-493 LQKATKKYEDLGKAQ
+493 LQKATEKYEDLGKAQ

-513 EIKELTD
+513 EIKDLTD
-520 RIDPKALLEKYTQN
+520 RIDPKAVGEYTKY
-534 TKENLGKITDYYWE
+534 TKENLDKITDYYWE
-548 WAESNAKIIK
+548 WAESNAKIIE
-558 DEQERELALN
+558 DAENRDIALN
-568 DVKYEKAKDAYQK
+568 DVKYEKAKDTYQK
-581 ILDEATT
+581 ILDE
-588 TYQEILD
+588 Q
-595 KKKAGAVLTDEEKT
+595 KAAGTLT
-609 YITEYAEQEK
+609 AEQEK

-643 YQKLWAEISKG
+643 YKQLLAEINKG

-659 IEEQIDEEDVSIS
+659 MEEHIDEEDISIS
-672 GKYDKMLANISKQII
+672 GKYEKMLANISKQII

-713 DLLAQKLN
+713 ELLAQKLN

-733 RLETADKANRI
+733 RLESANKATRI

-752 LASIDENLA
+752 LAIIDENLS

-772 RKVDIWDLLFGSK
+772 RRVDLLDLLFGAK
-785 QTDEYG
+785 QTDEFG
-791 NVFKKLDE
+791 NVFKKLDDE
-799 DSKAFIQQLI
+799 SKAFIQQLI
-809 SGLETAMQYLDE
+809 SGLETAMQYFDE

-870 EEKLAIEQ
+870 EEKLAIEK
-878 KAIAEKQRLEKVQE
+878 KAVAEKQRLEKIQE
-892 GIDTLSQISSLV
+892 GIDTLTQISSLV
-904 TSTAMIWQSAMG
+904 TSTALLWQSAMA

-929 TALLWGSFAAAK
+929 TALMFGSFAAAK
-941 VQAAQLANA
+941 IQAAQLANA

-959 YIDYGG
+959 YINYGG
-965 SHASGRD
+965 SHASGND
-972 VDFGRTKD
+972 VDFGHTKE

-987 KGEVVSVINKK
+987 KGEMVSVINKK
-998 NVEKYGVSNIEN
+998 NVEKYGVSRIEN

-1016 NGTFEKKYISSKI
+1016 NGTFEK
-1029 VDKGE
+1029 
-1034 VASVINKKNVE
+1034 
-1045 KYGVSNIENIINSLN
+1045 
-1060 NRTFE
+1060 
-1065 KQYISSR
+1065 QYISSSI
-1072 FASTLSKS
+1072 ASSLSKS
-1080 PNVVESTERNTL
+1080 SSVVESTERNTL

-1103 GMPSGDSADLST
+1103 GMPTGDSADLSA

>member
-16 SGGLKNMVSQIE
+16 SGGLKNMVTQIE
-28 SVKAELLNMLKE
+28 SVKTELLNMLKE
-40 VKEASASI
+40 VKDASAGI

-203 AEALRIMNAMKGMQE
+203 SEALRIMNAMKGMQE

-229 YSKAFNGLSIAT
+229 YTKAFNGLSIAT

-268 FVDNLMA
+268 FVDNLKA
-275 VQRATGSWVTA
+275 VQKATGSWVTA
-286 MKGVLSSVLSWQT
+286 MKSVLSSLFSWQT
-299 ALLVVLTILPKIAKA
+299 ALLVVLTILPKIAQA
-314 ISDKRKAVEEDNESI
+314 IHNKRKAQEEDNKATKTQI
-329 SKNYDLLKLD
+329 SLLNLLHEAMIAVQKAQAEDLSKTKTLIAVMNDL
-339 AEATRNAY
+339 
-347 QEVVRHTTQLK
+347 
-358 VLYGISQDVNRSWG
+358 NRSNEE
-372 DRIDAAKKL
+372 RITAANALKKIHN
-381 KVEFKD
+381 KQ
-387 ELANFTAEEI
+387 LANYSAEEI
-397 ALGKA
+397 AMGKA
-402 KTAIDELLPSLVAQA
+402 KTKLDEITESLKAQAQVRAIMNKITEAYVKQIDEEDKAIAAGQTKIHEGSFGNVEGLYNYIQTLASTTKQSA
-417 EAKAYLNEISNLTIK
+417 EYW
-432 AYDLEKQARKAKADV
+432 EKQITFVAKSDKGVWEQYEAYKAAKKAVSEYTKTID
-447 DTAATNVEIANANRI
+447 ALAKRI
-462 AGMAHIIG
+462 
-470 ESVFAYDQRQ
+470 
-480 STLLGKVNDAEEE
+480 
-493 LQKATKKYEDLGKAQ
+493 
-508 KNVAD
+508 NVAGFIAD
-513 EIKELTD
+513 DTKEGG
-520 RIDPKALLEKYTQN
+520 KK
-534 TKENLGKITDYYWE
+534 TKENLDKITDYYWE

-558 DEQERELALN
+558 DAENRDIALN
-568 DVKYEKAKDAYQK
+568 DVKYEKAKDTYQK
-581 ILDEATT
+581 ILDE
-588 TYQEILD
+588 Q
-595 KKKAGAVLTDEEKT
+595 KAAGTLT
-609 YITEYAEQEK
+609 AEQEK
-619 YLTDII
+619 YLTEII

-643 YQKLWAEISKG
+643 YKQLWAEISKG

-659 IEEQIDEEDVSIS
+659 MEEHIDEEDLTIS
-672 GKYDKMLANISKQII
+672 GKYEKILANISKQII

-707 EGSVLN
+707 EGSILN
-713 DLLAQKLN
+713 DLLREKLE

-733 RLETADKANRI
+733 RLETADKAKRI

-772 RKVDIWDLLFGSK
+772 RKVDVWDLLFGSK

-799 DSKAFIQQLI
+799 DTKAFIGELI
-809 SGLETAMQYLDE
+809 NSLNTAMQYMDE

-833 VEAAQKESEAA
+833 VEAAQRESEAA

-855 ANGYANNVD
+855 ANGYAHNVD

-878 KAIAEKQRLEKVQE
+878 KAIEEKQRLEKIQE
-892 GIDTLSQISSLV
+892 GIDTVTQISSLV
-904 TSTAMIWQSAMG
+904 TATAQLWAAYASIP
-916 FGLPAGP
+916 FAGQA
-923 ILAAAV
+923 LAIAA
-929 TALLWGSFAAAK
+929 TALMWGSFAAAK
-941 VQAAQLANA
+941 IQAAQLANA

-1010 IINSLN
+1010 IVNSLN
-1016 NGTFEKKYISSKI
+1016 NG
-1029 VDKGE
+1029 
-1034 VASVINKKNVE
+1034 
-1045 KYGVSNIENIINSLN
+1045 
-1060 NRTFE
+1060 TFE

-1080 PNVVESTERNTL
+1080 SNVVESTERNTL

-1138 IEYKGNNTR
+1138 IEYRGNNTR
-1147 IIRNS
+1147 IIHNS

>member
-16 SGGLKNMVSQIE
+16 SGGLKNMVTQIE
-28 SVKAELLNMLKE
+28 SVKTELLNMLKE
-40 VKEASASI
+40 VKDASASI

-153 NIAQKNGEVAAKS
+153 NIAQKNGVVAATS

-189 TEMRNAEGVGKLWE
+189 EEMRNAEGVGKLWE
-203 AEALRIMNAMKGMQE
+203 AEALRIMNVMKGMQE

-229 YSKAFNGLSIAT
+229 YTKAFNGLSIAT

-249 TLANSMQQFFIAIS
+249 TLANSLQQFFIAIS

-268 FVDNLMA
+268 FVDNLKA
-275 VQRATGSWVTA
+275 VQKATGSWVVA
-286 MKGVLSSVLSWQT
+286 MKGVLTSLFSWQT

-339 AEATRNAY
+339 AESTRNAY

-372 DRIDAAKKL
+372 DRIVAVKEL

-447 DTAATNVEIANANRI
+447 DTAATNVEVANANRI
-462 AGMAHIIG
+462 AGMTQIIG
-470 ESVFAYDQRQ
+470 ESALAYDQRQ
-480 STLLGKVNDAEEE
+480 IMLLNRVKEAEKE
-493 LQKATKKYEDLGKAQ
+493 LEKATKNYEDLGTAQ

-520 RIDPKALLEKYTQN
+520 RIDPKAFLEKYAKN
-534 TKENLGKITDYYWE
+534 TKDSLDEINDYYWE
-548 WAESNAKIIK
+548 WAESNAKIIE
-558 DEQERELALN
+558 DEEEREIALN
-568 DVKYEKAKDAYQK
+568 DMKYEKAKDTYEK
-581 ILDEATT
+581 ILDE
-588 TYQEILD
+588 Q
-595 KKKAGAVLTDEEKT
+595 KAAGTLT
-609 YITEYAEQEK
+609 AEQEK
-619 YLTDII
+619 YLTEII
-625 LNLETERQQARLA
+625 INLETERQQSRLA

-643 YQKLWAEISKG
+643 YKQLWAEISNG

-659 IEEQIDEEDVSIS
+659 IEEYIDEEDVSIS

-687 NARESLND
+687 NARASLND

-713 DLLAQKLN
+713 DLLREKLE
-721 KEAEYQKELLLM
+721 KEREYQKALLKMRYETGEL
-733 RLETADKANRI
+733 TQ
-744 TKDQYDIE
+744 DQYTIE
-752 LASIDENLA
+752 LANVDAAIDKSIA
-761 KALNKLKGKQR
+761 KLQGKQR
-772 RKVDIWDLLFGSK
+772 RKVDIMDLLFGSK

-791 NVFKKLDE
+791 NVFKKLDD
-799 DSKAFIQQLI
+799 DSKAFISELI
-809 SGLETAMQYLDE
+809 NSLNTAMQYMDE

-878 KAIAEKQRLEKVQE
+878 KAIAEKQRLEKIQE
-892 GIDTLSQISSLV
+892 GIDTVTQISSLV
-904 TSTAMIWQSAMG
+904 TATAQLWAAYASIP
-916 FGLPAGP
+916 FAGQA
-923 ILAAAV
+923 LAIAA
-929 TALLWGSFAAAK
+929 TALMWGSFAAAK
-941 VQAAQLANA
+941 IQAAQLANA

-1010 IINSLN
+1010 IVNSLN
-1016 NGTFEKKYISSKI
+1016 NG
-1029 VDKGE
+1029 
-1034 VASVINKKNVE
+1034 
-1045 KYGVSNIENIINSLN
+1045 
-1060 NRTFE
+1060 TFE

-1072 FASTLSKS
+1072 FASTPSKS
-1080 PNVVESTERNTL
+1080 SNVVESTKRNTL

-1138 IEYKGNNTR
+1138 IEYRGNNTR

>member
-28 SVKAELLNMLKE
+28 SVKSELLNMLKE
-40 VKEASASI
+40 VKDASASI

-86 ITECNKNL
+86 IAECNKNL
-94 ANLSSA
+94 INLNASR
-100 QAKAVSSAR
+100 AKNPPKP
-109 SAISAQKEQAQG
+109 KETID
-121 QMSLAQ
+121 LAQ

-203 AEALRIMNAMKGMQE
+203 AEALRIMNVMKGMQE

-229 YSKAFNGLSIAT
+229 YTKAFNGLSIAT

-275 VQRATGSWVTA
+275 VQRATGSWVAA
-286 MKGVLSSVLSWQT
+286 MKGVLTSLFSWQT

-314 ISDKRKAVEEDNESI
+314 ISDKRKANEEEAKAQEKARKETEKAVEAYRSLYNILSDISIKVGTSITEVSTLTRILNDN
-329 SKNYDLLKLD
+329 
-339 AEATRNAY
+339 
-347 QEVVRHTTQLK
+347 
-358 VLYGISQDVNRSWG
+358 NRSLE
-372 DRIDAAKKL
+372 DRIGAGKRL
-381 KVEFKD
+381 KQIFD
-387 ELANFTAEEI
+387 EELNGYSAEEI
-397 ALGKA
+397 AAGKA
-402 KTAIDELLPSLVAQA
+402 MVTIQQLTTFIYEQAKARATLNEITELTQKQLELEEKAKLYENYKVGTRTVKELSEAIDEANKKGQSVRLG
-417 EAKAYLNEISNLTIK
+417 AYEQKYVNTYRSIMSEVRGLQNQIKTLT
-432 AYDLEKQARKAKADV
+432 EQ
-447 DTAATNVEIANANRI
+447 
-462 AGMAHIIG
+462 
-470 ESVFAYDQRQ
+470 
-480 STLLGKVNDAEEE
+480 
-493 LQKATKKYEDLGKAQ
+493 
-508 KNVAD
+508 
-513 EIKELTD
+513 
-520 RIDPKALLEKYTQN
+520 IDPSKLLDVEG
-534 TKENLGKITDYYWE
+534 TKDTLDKITDYYWE

-558 DEQERELALN
+558 DAENRDIALN
-568 DVKYEKAKDAYQK
+568 DVKYEKAKDTYRK
-581 ILDEATT
+581 ILDE
-588 TYQEILD
+588 Q
-595 KKKAGAVLTDEEKT
+595 KAAGTLT
-609 YITEYAEQEK
+609 AEQEK

-625 LNLETERQQARLA
+625 LNLETERQQSRLA

-643 YQKLWAEISKG
+643 YRQLWEEIRRG

-659 IEEQIDEEDVSIS
+659 MEEYIDEEDVSIS
-672 GKYDKMLANISKQII
+672 GKYEKMLANISTQII
-687 NARESLND
+687 NARTSLND

-707 EGSVLN
+707 EGSILN

-733 RLETADKANRI
+733 RLETADKAKRI

-752 LASIDENLA
+752 LAIINENLA
-761 KALNKLKGKQR
+761 KALNKLQGKQR
-772 RKVDIWDLLFGSK
+772 RKVDVWDLLFGSK

-799 DSKAFIQQLI
+799 DSKAFIGELI
-809 SGLETAMQYLDE
+809 NSLNTAMQYMDE

-864 LARREY
+864 LARKEY

-878 KAIAEKQRLEKVQE
+878 KALAEKQRLEKIQE
-892 GIDTLSQISSLV
+892 GINTVMQISSLV
-904 TSTAMIWQSAMG
+904 TATAQLWAAYASIP
-916 FGLPAGP
+916 FAGQA
-923 ILAAAV
+923 LAIAA
-929 TALLWGSFAAAK
+929 TALMWGSFAAAK
-941 VQAAQLANA
+941 IQAAQLANA

-965 SHASGRD
+965 SHASGKD
-972 VDFGRTKD
+972 VDFGHTKE
-980 GRPRRVE
+980 GRPRRIE

-998 NVEKYGVSNIEN
+998 NVEKYGVSRIEN

-1016 NGTFEKKYISSKI
+1016 NGTFEK
-1029 VDKGE
+1029 
-1034 VASVINKKNVE
+1034 
-1045 KYGVSNIENIINSLN
+1045 
-1060 NRTFE
+1060 
-1065 KQYISSR
+1065 QYISSSI
-1072 FASTLSKS
+1072 ASSLTKS
-1080 PNVVESTERNTL
+1080 SSVVESTERNTL

-1103 GMPSGDSADLST
+1103 GMPTGDSADLSS

-1130 VVPTPYGR
+1130 IVPTPYGR
-1138 IEYKGNNTR
+1138 IEYRGNNTR

>member
-16 SGGLKNMVSQIE
+16 SGGLKNMVTQIE

-73 EQLYSAYQELTKA
+73 DQLYSAYQELTKA

-109 SAISAQKEQAQG
+109 SAISAQKKQAQG

-148 SQRQL
+148 TQRQL

-218 ATGKHTLSVGD
+218 ATGTHTLSVGD
-229 YSKAFNGLSIAT
+229 YTKAFNGLSIAT

-249 TLANSMQQFFIAIS
+249 TLANSIQQFFIAIS

-275 VQRATGSWVTA
+275 VQRETGSWATA
-286 MKGVLSSVLSWQT
+286 MKGVLSSVFSWQT

-314 ISDKRKAVEEDNESI
+314 ISDKKKAVEEDNESI
-329 SKNYDLLKLD
+329 LKNYDLLKLD

-402 KTAIDELLPSLVAQA
+402 KTAIDELVSSLVAQA

-447 DTAATNVEIANANRI
+447 DTAATNVEIANANRL
-462 AGMAHIIG
+462 AGMNQIIG

-480 STLLGKVNDAEEE
+480 SKLIDKVKDAEKE
-493 LQKATKKYEDLGKAQ
+493 LQKATEKYEDLGKAQ

-520 RIDPKALLEKYTQN
+520 RIDPKAFSEKYAKN
-534 TKENLGKITDYYWE
+534 TKDSLDKITDYYWE

-558 DEQERELALN
+558 DAEDREIALN
-568 DVKYEKAKDAYQK
+568 DVKYEKAKDTYQK
-581 ILDEATT
+581 ILDE
-588 TYQEILD
+588 Q
-595 KKKAGAVLTDEEKT
+595 KAAGTLT
-609 YITEYAEQEK
+609 AEQEK

-625 LNLETERQQARLA
+625 LNLETERQQSRLA

-643 YQKLWAEISKG
+643 YKQLWEEIRKG

-659 IEEQIDEEDVSIS
+659 MEEYIDEEDVSIS
-672 GKYDKMLANISKQII
+672 GKYEKMLANISSQII
-687 NARESLND
+687 SARASLND
-695 SLVNGSYKEAKQ
+695 KLVNGSYKEAKQ
-707 EGSVLN
+707 EGAVLN
-713 DLLAQKLN
+713 DLLREKLE
-721 KEAEYQKELLLM
+721 KEREYQKALLQMRYETGEL
-733 RLETADKANRI
+733 TQ
-744 TKDQYDIE
+744 DQYTIE
-752 LASIDENLA
+752 LANVDAAIDKSIA
-761 KALNKLKGKQR
+761 KLKGKQR

-799 DSKAFIQQLI
+799 DSKAFIGELI
-809 SGLETAMQYLDE
+809 NSLNIAMQYMDE

-864 LARREY
+864 LARKEY

-878 KAIAEKQRLEKVQE
+878 KALAEKQRLEKIQE
-892 GIDTLSQISSLV
+892 GINTVMQISSLV
-904 TSTAMIWQSAMG
+904 TATAQLWAAYASIP
-916 FGLPAGP
+916 FAGQA
-923 ILAAAV
+923 LAIAA
-929 TALLWGSFAAAK
+929 TALMWGSFAAAK
-941 VQAAQLANA
+941 IQAAQLANA

-965 SHASGRD
+965 SHASGND
-972 VDFGRTKD
+972 VDFGHTKE
-980 GRPRRVE
+980 GRARRVE

-998 NVEKYGVSNIEN
+998 NVEKYGVSRIEN

-1016 NGTFEKKYISSKI
+1016 NGTFEK
-1029 VDKGE
+1029 
-1034 VASVINKKNVE
+1034 
-1045 KYGVSNIENIINSLN
+1045 
-1060 NRTFE
+1060 
-1065 KQYISSR
+1065 QYISSSI
-1072 FASTLSKS
+1072 ASSLTKS
-1080 PNVVESTERNTL
+1080 SSVVESTERNNL

-1103 GMPSGDSADLST
+1103 GMPTGDSADLST

-1138 IEYKGNNTR
+1138 IEYRGNNTR

>member
-16 SGGLKNMVSQIE
+16 SGGLKNMVTQIE
-28 SVKAELLNMLKE
+28 SVKSELLNMLKE
-40 VKEASASI
+40 VKDASASI

-94 ANLSSA
+94 TNLSSA

-148 SQRQL
+148 SQKQL

-229 YSKAFNGLSIAT
+229 YTKAFNGLSIAT

-249 TLANSMQQFFIAIS
+249 TLANSLQQFFIAIS

-268 FVDNLMA
+268 FVDNLKA
-275 VQRATGSWVTA
+275 VQKETGSWVTA
-286 MKGVLSSVLSWQT
+286 MKAVLSSVFSWQT
-299 ALLVVLTILPKIAKA
+299 ALLVVLTILPRIAKA
-314 ISDKRKAVEEDNESI
+314 ISDKRKANEEEAKAQEKARKETEKAVEAYRSLYDILSDISVKVGTSITEVSTLTRILNDN
-329 SKNYDLLKLD
+329 
-339 AEATRNAY
+339 
-347 QEVVRHTTQLK
+347 
-358 VLYGISQDVNRSWG
+358 NRSLE
-372 DRIDAAKKL
+372 DRIGAGERL
-381 KVEFKD
+381 KQIFD
-387 ELANFTAEEI
+387 EELNGYSAEEI
-397 ALGKA
+397 AAGKA
-402 KTAIDELLPSLVAQA
+402 MATIQQLTTLIYEQAKARATLNEITELTQKQLELEERAKLYENYKVGTRTVKELSEAIDEANKKGQSVRLGAQEQEYVNTYRSIMSEVRGLQNQINALTEQIDPSKLL
-417 EAKAYLNEISNLTIK
+417 
-432 AYDLEKQARKAKADV
+432 DD
-447 DTAATNVEIANANRI
+447 
-462 AGMAHIIG
+462 
-470 ESVFAYDQRQ
+470 
-480 STLLGKVNDAEEE
+480 
-493 LQKATKKYEDLGKAQ
+493 ATKGTKD
-508 KNVAD
+508 
-513 EIKELTD
+513 
-520 RIDPKALLEKYTQN
+520 ALD
-534 TKENLGKITDYYWE
+534 KITDYYWE

-558 DEQERELALN
+558 DAEDRDIALN
-568 DVKYEKAKDAYQK
+568 DVKYEKAKDTYQK
-581 ILDEATT
+581 VLDE
-588 TYQEILD
+588 Q
-595 KKKAGAVLTDEEKT
+595 KAAGKLT
-609 YITEYAEQEK
+609 AEQEK

-625 LNLETERQQARLA
+625 LNLETERQQSRLA

-643 YQKLWAEISKG
+643 YKQLWAEISKG

-659 IEEQIDEEDVSIS
+659 MEEYIDEEDVSIS
-672 GKYDKMLANISKQII
+672 GKYEKMLANISTQII
-687 NARESLND
+687 NARTSLND

-707 EGSVLN
+707 EGEVLN
-713 DLLAQKLN
+713 DLLREKLE
-721 KEAEYQKELLLM
+721 KEREYQKALLQMRYETGEL
-733 RLETADKANRI
+733 TQ
-744 TKDQYDIE
+744 DQYAIE
-752 LASIDENLA
+752 LANVDAAIDKSIA
-761 KALNKLKGKQR
+761 KLKGKQR

-791 NVFKKLDE
+791 NVFKKLDDE
-799 DSKAFIQQLI
+799 SKAFIQELI
-809 SGLETAMQYLDE
+809 SGLQTAMQYMDE

-878 KAIAEKQRLEKVQE
+878 KAIDEKKRLEKIQE
-892 GIDTLSQISSLV
+892 GIDIATQISSLV
-904 TSTAMIWQSAMG
+904 TATAQIWAAYTKIPG
-916 FGLPAGP
+916 GKA
-923 ILAAAV
+923 LAIAA
-929 TALLWGSFAAAK
+929 TALMWGSFAAAK
-941 VQAAQLANA
+941 IQAAQLANA

-972 VDFGRTKD
+972 VDFGHTKD
-980 GRPRRVE
+980 GRPRRIE

-1010 IINSLN
+1010 IVNSLN
-1016 NGTFEKKYISSKI
+1016 NG
-1029 VDKGE
+1029 
-1034 VASVINKKNVE
+1034 
-1045 KYGVSNIENIINSLN
+1045 
-1060 NRTFE
+1060 TFE

-1080 PNVVESTERNTL
+1080 SNVVESTERNTL

-1138 IEYKGNNTR
+1138 IEYRGNNTR
-1147 IIRNS
+1147 IIHNS

>member
-16 SGGLKNMVSQIE
+16 SGGLKNMVTQIE
-28 SVKAELLNMLKE
+28 SVKTELLNMLKE
-40 VKEASASI
+40 VKDASASI

-86 ITECNKNL
+86 ITECNKNI

-229 YSKAFNGLSIAT
+229 YTKAFNGLSIST

-268 FVDNLMA
+268 FVDNLKA
-275 VQRATGSWVTA
+275 VQKATGSWVTA
-286 MKGVLSSVLSWQT
+286 MKGVLTSLFSWQT

-372 DRIDAAKKL
+372 DRIAAAKEL

-447 DTAATNVEIANANRI
+447 DTAATNVEVANANRL
-462 AGMAHIIG
+462 AGMNQIIG
-470 ESVFAYDQRQ
+470 ESALAYDQRQ
-480 STLLGKVNDAEEE
+480 IMLLNRVKEAEKE
-493 LQKATKKYEDLGKAQ
+493 LQKATKKYEDLGTAQ

-520 RIDPKALLEKYTQN
+520 RIDPKAFPEKYAKN
-534 TKENLGKITDYYWE
+534 TKENLDKITDYYWE

-558 DEQERELALN
+558 DAEDRDIALN
-568 DVKYEKAKDAYQK
+568 DVKYEKAKDTYQK
-581 ILDEATT
+581 ILDEQRA
-588 TYQEILD
+588 
-595 KKKAGAVLTDEEKT
+595 AGTLT
-609 YITEYAEQEK
+609 AEQEK

-638 IIDKY
+638 IIEKY
-643 YQKLWAEISKG
+643 YKQLWAEISKG

-659 IEEQIDEEDVSIS
+659 MEEHIDEEDVTIS
-672 GKYDKMLANISKQII
+672 GKYEKMLANISKQII

-713 DLLAQKLN
+713 GLLVQKL
-721 KEAEYQKELLLM
+721 KTEANYQRELLLM

-752 LASIDENLA
+752 LAIIDENLS

-791 NVFKKLDE
+791 NVYKKLDE
-799 DSKAFIQQLI
+799 DTKAFIRELI
-809 SGLETAMQYLDE
+809 NSLNTAMQYMDE

-833 VEAAQKESEAA
+833 VEAAQRESEAA

-855 ANGYANNVD
+855 DNGYAHNVD

-878 KAIAEKQRLEKVQE
+878 KAIEEKQRLQKIQE
-892 GIDTLSQISSLV
+892 SIDTVTQISSLV
-904 TSTAMIWQSAMG
+904 TATAQLWAAYASIP
-916 FGLPAGP
+916 FAGQA
-923 ILAAAV
+923 LAIAA
-929 TALLWGSFAAAK
+929 TALMWGSFAAAK
-941 VQAAQLANA
+941 IQAAQLANA

-1010 IINSLN
+1010 IVNSLN
-1016 NGTFEKKYISSKI
+1016 NG
-1029 VDKGE
+1029 
-1034 VASVINKKNVE
+1034 
-1045 KYGVSNIENIINSLN
+1045 
-1060 NRTFE
+1060 TFE

-1080 PNVVESTERNTL
+1080 SNVVESTERNTL

-1115 IERGISTLVSQNDVR
+1115 IERGIGILVSQNDVR

-1138 IEYKGNNTR
+1138 IEYRGNNTR

>member
-16 SGGLKNMVSQIE
+16 SGGLKNMVTQIE

-86 ITECNKNL
+86 IAECNKNVI
-94 ANLSSA
+94 NLNASR
-100 QAKAVSSAR
+100 AKNPPKP
-109 SAISAQKEQAQG
+109 KETID
-121 QMSLAQ
+121 LAQ
-127 AYSTLSG
+127 AYSSLSK

-148 SQRQL
+148 SQKQL

-189 TEMRNAEGVGKLWE
+189 EEMRNAEGVGKKWE

-229 YSKAFNGLSIAT
+229 YTKAFNGLSIAT

-268 FVDNLMA
+268 FVDNLKR
-275 VQRATGSWVTA
+275 VKDETGSWSVA
-286 MKGVLSSVLSWQT
+286 MKGVLTSLFSWQT

-314 ISDKRKAVEEDNESI
+314 ISDKRKANEEEAKAQEKARKETEKAVEAYRSLYDILSDISIKVGTSITEVSTLTRILNDN
-329 SKNYDLLKLD
+329 
-339 AEATRNAY
+339 
-347 QEVVRHTTQLK
+347 
-358 VLYGISQDVNRSWG
+358 NRSLE
-372 DRIDAAKKL
+372 DRIGAGERL
-381 KVEFKD
+381 KQIFD
-387 ELANFTAEEI
+387 EELNGYSAEEI
-397 ALGKA
+397 AAGKA
-402 KTAIDELLPSLVAQA
+402 MVTIQQLTTLIYEQAKARAILNEITELTQKQLELEEKAKLYENYKVGTRTVKELSEAIDEANKKGQSVRLGAQA
-417 EAKAYLNEISNLTIK
+417 QEYVNTYRSIMSEVRGLQNQINRLTEQIDPSK
-432 AYDLEKQARKAKADV
+432 
-447 DTAATNVEIANANRI
+447 
-462 AGMAHIIG
+462 
-470 ESVFAYDQRQ
+470 
-480 STLLGKVNDAEEE
+480 LLDD
-493 LQKATKKYEDLGKAQ
+493 ATKGTKD
-508 KNVAD
+508 
-513 EIKELTD
+513 
-520 RIDPKALLEKYTQN
+520 ALD
-534 TKENLGKITDYYWE
+534 KITDYYWE

-558 DEQERELALN
+558 DAEDRDIALN
-568 DVKYEKAKDAYQK
+568 DVKYEKAKDTYQK
-581 ILDEATT
+581 ILDE
-588 TYQEILD
+588 Q
-595 KKKAGAVLTDEEKT
+595 KAAGTLT
-609 YITEYAEQEK
+609 AEQEK

-625 LNLETERQQARLA
+625 LNLETERQQSRLA

-643 YQKLWAEISKG
+643 YKQVWAEISKG

-659 IEEQIDEEDVSIS
+659 MEEYIDEEDVSIS
-672 GKYDKMLANISKQII
+672 GKYEKMLANISAQII
-687 NARESLND
+687 NARASLND

-707 EGSVLN
+707 EGEVLN
-713 DLLAQKLN
+713 DLLREKLE
-721 KEAEYQKELLLM
+721 KEREYQKALLLM
-733 RLETADKANRI
+733 RYETGKL
-744 TKDQYDIE
+744 TKDQYTIE
-752 LASIDENLA
+752 LANVDAAIDKSIA
-761 KALNKLKGKQR
+761 KLQGKQR
-772 RKVDIWDLLFGSK
+772 RRVDIWDLLFGSK

-791 NVFKKLDE
+791 NVFKKLDD
-799 DSKAFIQQLI
+799 DSKAFISELI
-809 SGLETAMQYLDE
+809 NSLNTAMQYMDE

-878 KAIAEKQRLEKVQE
+878 KAVEEKKRLEKIQE
-892 GIDTLSQISSLV
+892 GIDTATQISSLV
-904 TSTAMIWQSAMG
+904 TATAQIWSTYAK
-916 FGLPAGP
+916 FPAGKV
-923 ILAAAV
+923 LAIAA
-929 TALLWGSFAAAK
+929 TALMFGSFAAAK
-941 VQAAQLANA
+941 IQAAQLANA

-1010 IINSLN
+1010 IVNSLN
-1016 NGTFEKKYISSKI
+1016 NG
-1029 VDKGE
+1029 
-1034 VASVINKKNVE
+1034 
-1045 KYGVSNIENIINSLN
+1045 
-1060 NRTFE
+1060 TFE

-1080 PNVVESTERNTL
+1080 SNVVESTERNTL

-1138 IEYKGNNTR
+1138 IEYRGNNTR